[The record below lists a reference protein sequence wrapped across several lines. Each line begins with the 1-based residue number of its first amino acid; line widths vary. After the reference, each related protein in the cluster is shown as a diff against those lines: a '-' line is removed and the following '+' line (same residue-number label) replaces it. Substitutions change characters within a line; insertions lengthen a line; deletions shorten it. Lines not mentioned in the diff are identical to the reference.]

1 MGNNSLSNT
10 EKNLRSIAKRYENV
24 KYSVGL
30 AVLFLMNGASAFS
43 DTNTIQETDRQ
54 KEVAKDNQAG
64 KTVGKEIKA
73 EKKQA
78 SQKLKASWVNM
89 QFGANDMYSNYF
101 AAPKAKVEKTSV
113 VKSEKT
119 VLVAS
124 ADNTA
129 SLPMFAKLLT
139 DIEETTENRTEVLT
153 TIANKEETPTM
164 EEIKASKQ
172 ELRSSV
178 GNLQDKIDTARREN
192 NKEINGL
199 RLELIQLMEQGNQV
213 VKSPWSSWQ
222 FGANYFYEDW
232 GGSYKGRGDK
242 KEKYPF
248 EGVFT
253 RSNDPFER
261 YTSPISSNYSLLPTS
276 TNPYSATTSSRKGLR
291 SSYGIASTTP
301 VYEPIATLELNAG
314 IRPRK
319 VDKQPLNIE
328 PVNITAP
335 SAPDIRVNAST
346 PVAVAPPTVTPPTV
360 TLSIPTPNT
369 KPFNDFSFTN
379 GRYGTYDSGGSP
391 TSALN
396 IIEGPGVTYTLGV
409 NPNNPNID
417 PSNLQAGDLNNRT
430 YKVQGGTVSGGGVA
444 AAIFRINSKKGSLR
458 GQNNEANWNSI
469 MTEDPTNPIVE
480 GFNYGGTSATDRV
493 KFYVAGDIKDDGS
506 NRLGTNNKKG
516 AIALHSV
523 WNGTYH
529 DIEGYLKG
537 RSTMFSIET
546 WHSPKLVFKNIK
558 VDIQGN
564 ENTLFYIYPH
574 SYNGLVNNSVGD
586 YNAFAQRGAFIGEVN
601 ADVKSQKNAIYSV
614 MGLSGGLNITSTGT
628 YKLEGSNNLVYSG
641 LGYSPSFQNFIGNDA
656 AHGYVSD
663 RYKTGMTPVIN
674 LKTAPESYGDGNVI
688 MYFSDLLPD
697 NAAGYSETTVYDGND
712 NNWKKTKIGIFQGE
726 VRASARI
733 GEKLNL
739 DGTATQTAE
748 GNKIQQANGTLING
762 DNKYVENNVGILA
775 QSGQRGALTAGG
787 RTIVPTEDLGAAGF
801 AWVDQDKIHALYVN
815 DIDVTFGKYSKGGLM
830 VVSERGTQ
838 VDVAVTDPTNP
849 HHTDVIKNGS
859 GNPIPGKKD
868 AATIPVKTTPILDY
882 NKASTDYTNDN
893 KIISS
898 AEDANN
904 EAAIGTIIAYAK
916 GSWKDSDTRM
926 GQVTGVDP
934 MSLATRNAF
943 KDAKSEINFGV
954 PVEMSA
960 KFAEIAGIKYNPVAY
975 AAEGGKI
982 TAKDTKAYG
991 FGSVIAYAKNQLDG
1005 TTVKSSG
1012 EIAIDGNI
1020 EAVDAWAAS
1029 DATTTSEKYK
1039 NIGAYADGQGTKVI
1053 ISGNAKINGLG
1064 AFANDGGRVV
1074 ISGNASVLNSGE
1086 STALAAKSGG
1096 NVTFGGGDINVGNNA
1111 TDKSTPFYA
1120 DTNANSK
1127 INFTGL
1133 TKVNMTKGAFLVGQ
1147 PSDYQSAVATTNADG
1162 QITGGTKYNGMSN
1175 VELTVSGDAKIVRN
1189 KDIPHT
1195 ITWAGP
1201 GSLAANV
1208 QADTQISKITAPA
1221 ANYLAYYTNGNYI
1234 INADAQLGNP
1244 TAADSF
1250 DNIKMTRELLT
1261 INAGKKVYSTTGVGL
1276 GMASSAGATSNA
1288 ISGYTNNG
1296 TVEITGGSSTKA
1308 AVNVS
1313 YGTITNNGTVNV
1325 DNGVGLYGTNG
1336 SKIEN
1341 AANGIVNVTSS
1352 GYGIVGM
1359 ATGATAQA
1367 YGRDN
1372 SAAGSAVEIKN
1383 DGLINVAGNNAIGIY
1398 ADDNKGVALNEITI
1412 ANNNKITVAGDK
1424 SVGIALRDSIG
1435 SGDGGVITLT
1445 GTGSSDIVTG
1455 TKGTGIYAENSQVNL
1470 NTNYG
1475 IETKDSG
1482 VGIYLK
1488 KSDLLTNTTF
1498 EYKYSGSTSGRG
1510 IGIVFDKLNATNNTN
1525 LSLVNSTATTGGMVG
1540 IFANGGGTFINNGTI
1555 TGSSTAKEFG
1565 IIGENTIIDNRA
1577 AITFGHATNI
1587 ADPNIALYT
1596 KTNNLITNSSNLTL
1610 GDNSIGIYGYAV
1622 NNSGDITVGDK
1633 GSAIYT
1639 QGGNVNITSGTI
1651 NVGKNEAVGI
1661 YSTGSSQVITNNA
1674 TAMNIDEGSF
1684 GFANVG
1690 TGNTIN
1696 SNVANVNLKDNSIYI
1711 YSKNAGTVNNVTN
1724 LTATGTVGNNYGI
1737 YSAGQV
1743 TNTGNI
1749 NFTSGKGNV
1758 GIYSIDGGRA
1768 VNTATISVGASDTAN
1783 SIYSIG
1789 MAAGFNGDGNPTKAY
1804 TGNVVN
1810 EGTINVT
1817 GKDSIGMYGVGSAT
1831 TVYNGT
1837 SKGSTATINL
1847 SADGTM
1853 GVYLDEGAKGFNY
1866 GTIQTVGAPNKSVGV
1881 VVRKGAEFTN
1891 HGTININSAGGYAFV
1906 KIAGGEIKNYGTFNI
1921 TGGATKEDTP
1931 GMKATGK
1938 KVGGVEIEAK
1948 AGVAVATIKDPAGN
1962 IVTPTL
1968 VTAEQNKINAPV
1980 SQIGM
1985 YIDTL
1990 IPTNPVGGLASIGV
2004 TKADLI
2010 IGSEASQK
2018 TKKKYIQVDK
2028 NLIAPYNTAI
2038 LSNPQV
2044 SDWNIYSGSLT
2055 WMSTATIDVN
2065 NGTINNIYLAKI
2077 PYTTFAGNEPTPVDK
2092 KDTYN
2097 FLDGLEQRYGVEEL
2111 GTRENR
2117 VFQKLNSIG
2126 NNEEI
2131 LFYQAT
2137 DEMMGHQYANVQQRI
2152 QATGDILNKEF
2163 NYLRN
2168 EWSNPSK
2175 DSNKIKTF
2183 GTNGEYKTST
2193 AGVID
2198 YKNNAYGVAY
2208 VHEDETVR
2216 LGESTGWYAGIV
2228 HNTFRFKDIG
2238 NSKEEML
2245 QGKIGIFKSVPFDH
2259 NNSLNWTISG
2269 DIFAGY
2275 NKMNRRFL
2283 VVDEV
2288 FNAKGR
2294 YHTYGLGLKNEISKE
2309 FRLSESFTLK
2319 PYAALDLEYGRMSKI
2334 REKSGEIKLDVKSND
2349 YFSVRPEIGAE
2360 LGFKH
2365 YFDRKT
2371 VKVGV
2376 SVAYENELGRVAN
2389 GKNKAKVAGTDA
2401 DYFNIRGEKED
2412 RRGNVKTDLNIGVDN
2427 QRIGVTANVGYDTK
2441 GNNVRAGVGL
2451 RVIF

>member
-101 AAPKAKVEKTSV
+101 AVPKAKVEKTSV
-113 VKSEKT
+113 VTSEKT

-1661 YSTGSSQVITNNA
+1661 YSAGNSQVITNNA

-1891 HGTININSAGGYAFV
+1891 KGTININSAGGYAFV

-1921 TGGATKEDTP
+1921 SGGATKEDTP

-1968 VTAEQNKINAPV
+1968 VTAEQNKINAPI

-1990 IPTNPVGGLASIGV
+1990 IPTNPVGGLSSIGV

-2018 TKKKYIQVDK
+2018 TDKKYIQVDK
-2028 NLIAPYNTAI
+2028 NLIAPYNAAI
-2038 LSNPQV
+2038 LSNPQIT
-2044 SDWNIYSGSLT
+2044 DWNIYSGSLT

-2077 PYTTFAGNEPTPVDK
+2077 PYTAFAGNEPTPVDK

-2097 FLDGLEQRYGVEEL
+2097 FLDGLEQRYGVEAL
-2111 GTRENR
+2111 GTRENK

-2228 HNTFRFKDIG
+2228 HNTFKFKDIG

-2245 QGKIGIFKSVPFDH
+2245 QGKLGIFKSVPFDY

-2288 FNAKGR
+2288 FSAKGR
-2294 YHTYGLGLKNEISKE
+2294 YRTYGIGLKNEISKE

-2319 PYAALDLEYGRMSKI
+2319 PYVALGLEYGRMSKI

-2389 GKNKAKVAGTDA
+2389 GKNKAKVAGTNA
-2401 DYFNIRGEKED
+2401 DYFNIRGEKDD
-2412 RRGNVKTDLNIGVDN
+2412 RAGNVKVDLNIGWDN
-2427 QRIGVTANVGYDTK
+2427 QRFGVTANVGYDTK
-2441 GNNVRAGVGL
+2441 GENVRGGVGF

>member
-1 MGNNSLSNT
+1 MRKNNLYDV

-30 AVLFLMNGASAFS
+30 AVLFLMKGANAFS
-43 DTNTIQETDRQ
+43 DNNIIQEVEKQ
-54 KEVAKDNQAG
+54 KEVITGDQAIKSTNKIAK
-64 KTVGKEIKA
+64 KEEQKVTNA
-73 EKKQA
+73 KQG
-78 SQKLKASWVNM
+78 LKASWTNM
-89 QFGANDMYSNYF
+89 QFGANDLYSNYF
-101 AAPKAKVEKTSV
+101 VAPKAKVEKASV
-113 VKSEKT
+113 VKNEKT

-124 ADNTA
+124 ADNST
-129 SLPMFAKLLT
+129 SLPMFAKLMS
-139 DIEETTENRTEVLT
+139 DIEETKDT
-153 TIANKEETPTM
+153 TTNTPTM
-164 EEIKASKQ
+164 EEIKTSK
-172 ELRSSV
+172 ENLRNSV
-178 GNLQDKIDTARREN
+178 GNLQDKIDVARREN

-213 VKSPWSSWQ
+213 VKSPWASWQ
-222 FGANYFYEDW
+222 FGANYFYDDW
-232 GGSYKGRGDK
+232 GSAYKGRGDK

-253 RSNDPFER
+253 RSTNPFER
-261 YTSPISSNYSLLPTS
+261 YLSPISSNYGSISTS
-276 TNPYSATTSSRKGLR
+276 TNPYSATTSARKGLR

-319 VDKQPLNIE
+319 VDKQPLNINLG
-328 PVNITAP
+328 NITAP
-335 SAPDIRVNAST
+335 SAPNVSVNANT
-346 PVAVAPPTVTPPTV
+346 PVAVTPPIVTPPTV

-396 IIEGPGVTYTLGV
+396 IIEGSGRVYTLGV

-417 PSNLQAGDLNNRT
+417 PSNLQAGDLNNKA
-430 YKVQGGTVSGGGVA
+430 YKVESGTVVGGNTA
-444 AAIFRINSKKGSLR
+444 AAIFRISSKRGSLR

-601 ADVKSQKNAIYSV
+601 ADIKSQKNAIYSV

-641 LGYSPSFQNFIGNDA
+641 LGYSPSFQNFIGNNA
-656 AHGYVSD
+656 AHGFVSD

-697 NAAGYSETTVYDGND
+697 NAAGYTETTVYDGND

-733 GEKLNL
+733 GEKLNI
-739 DGTATQTAE
+739 DGTATQTTE

-787 RTIVPTEDLGAAGF
+787 RTIVPTEDLGAASF
-801 AWVDQDKIHALYVN
+801 TWVDQDKIHALYVN

-838 VDVAVTDPTNP
+838 VDVAVTDPANP
-849 HHTDVIKNGS
+849 HHTDVVKDGS
-859 GNPIPGKKD
+859 GNPIGNKKD
-868 AATIPVKTTPILDY
+868 AATIPVKTTPVLDY

-893 KIISS
+893 KILSS
-898 AEDANN
+898 TVDSKN

-934 MSLATRNAF
+934 MSVTTRNAF

-960 KFAEIAGIKYNPVAY
+960 KYAEIAGKKYNPVAY
-975 AAEGGKI
+975 VAEGGKV

-991 FGSVIAYAKNQLDG
+991 YGSVIAYAKNQIVG
-1005 TTVKSSG
+1005 GAVKSSG
-1012 EIAIDGNI
+1012 EIAISGNI

-1029 DATTTSEKYK
+1029 DANTTKEKYK
-1039 NIGAYADGQGTKVI
+1039 NIGAFADGQGTKI
-1053 ISGNAKINGLG
+1053 IVSGNAKINGLG

-1074 ISGNASVLNSGE
+1074 ISGTNSVLNSGE
-1086 STALAAKSGG
+1086 STALAAKAGG
-1096 NVTFGGGDINVGNNA
+1096 NITFAGGDINVGSNA
-1111 TDKSTPFYA
+1111 IANSTPFYA

-1127 INFTGL
+1127 INFTGP
-1133 TKVNMTKGAFLVGQ
+1133 TKINMTKGTFLVGNAT
-1147 PSDYQSAVATTNADG
+1147 DYQAAVATTNADG

-1175 VELTVSGDAKIVRN
+1175 VELTASGSAKIVRN
-1189 KDIPHT
+1189 KDVPHT
-1195 ITWAGP
+1195 ITWTGP
-1201 GSLAANV
+1201 GSLAANIKI
-1208 QADTQISKITAPA
+1208 DTHISKITAPA
-1221 ANYLAYYTNGNYI
+1221 ANYLAYYSNGNYI
-1234 INADAQLGNP
+1234 INANAQLGNL

-1261 INAGKKVYSTTGVGL
+1261 INAGKKIYSTTGVGL

-1288 ISGYTNNG
+1288 VSGYINNG
-1296 TVEITGGSSTKA
+1296 TIDISGGSSRKT

-1313 YGTITNNGTVNV
+1313 YGTITNNGTVKV
-1325 DNGVGLYGTNG
+1325 DKGVGLYGTNG

-1341 AANGIVNVTSS
+1341 KASGIVNVTNS

-1359 ATGATAQA
+1359 ATGATTQT
-1367 YGRDN
+1367 YGRDKL
-1372 SAAGSAVEIKN
+1372 ATGSAVEIKN
-1383 DGLINVAGNNAIGIY
+1383 DGLINVAGAQAIGIY

-1412 ANNNKITVAGDK
+1412 ANNNKITVAGNK
-1424 SVGIALRDSIG
+1424 SVGIALRDSKNSG
-1435 SGDGGVITLT
+1435 SGGILTLT

-1455 TKGTGIYAENSQVNL
+1455 TNGTGVYTENSQVNL

-1475 IETKDSG
+1475 IETKDGG
-1482 VGIYLK
+1482 VGLYLK
-1488 KSDLLTNTTF
+1488 NSDLLTNTTL
-1498 EYKYSGSTSGRG
+1498 EYKYSGSTNGRG
-1510 IGIVFDKLNATNNTN
+1510 IGIVYDKANATNNTKIN
-1525 LSLVNSTATTGGMVG
+1525 LVNSTSTTGGMVG
-1540 IFANGGGTFINNGTI
+1540 IFANGGGTFTNNGTI
-1555 TGSSTAKEFG
+1555 NGTSAAKEFG
-1565 IIGENTIIDNRA
+1565 IIGENTNIDNKA
-1577 AITFGHATNI
+1577 AITLGNASNMLN
-1587 ADPNIALYT
+1587 PNIALYT
-1596 KTNNLITNSSNLTL
+1596 KTNNLITNSSNLTV
-1610 GDNSIGIYGYAV
+1610 GKNSIGIYGYGV

-1639 QGGNVNITSGTI
+1639 QGGNVNVTSGTI

-1661 YSTGSSQVITNNA
+1661 YSAGKSQVITNNA
-1674 TAMNIDEGSF
+1674 TAMNIGEGSF

-1690 TGNTIN
+1690 VGNTIN

-1711 YSKNAGTVNNVTN
+1711 YSKNAGTVNNATN
-1724 LTATGTVGNNYGI
+1724 LTATGTIGNNYGI

-1743 TNTGNI
+1743 NNTGNI

-1758 GIYSIDGGRA
+1758 GIYSINGGRA
-1768 VNTATISVGASDTAN
+1768 VNTATISVGASDSGN
-1783 SIYSIG
+1783 SVYSIG
-1789 MAAGFNGDGNPTKAY
+1789 MAAGYVGDASTPAY
-1804 TGNVVN
+1804 TGNIVN

-1831 TVYNGT
+1831 TVYNGA

-1847 SADGTM
+1847 SADGAM

-1866 GTIQTVGAPNKSVGV
+1866 GTIQTVGAPKKAVGV

-1891 HGTININSAGGYAFV
+1891 KGTININSAGGYAFV
-1906 KIAGGEIKNYGTFNI
+1906 KIAGGVIKNYGTFNV
-1921 TGGATKEDTP
+1921 TGGATKEHIP
-1931 GMKATGK
+1931 GMSDTTK
-1938 KVGGVEIEAK
+1938 KVGGVEIK
-1948 AGVAVATIKDPAGN
+1948 VDNKVSPATVTVTDPAGN

-1990 IPTNPVGGLASIGV
+1990 SPTNPVGGLSSIGV

-2010 IGSEASQK
+2010 VGNEASQK
-2018 TKKKYIQVDK
+2018 TDKKYIQVDK
-2028 NLIAPYNTAI
+2028 NLIAPYNRAI
-2038 LSNPQV
+2038 LSNPQIT
-2044 SDWNIYSGSLT
+2044 DWNIYSGSLT

-2077 PYTTFAGNEPTPVDK
+2077 PYTTFAGNEASPVDK

-2097 FLDGLEQRYGVEEL
+2097 FLDGLEQRYGVEKI
-2111 GTRENR
+2111 GTRENK

-2131 LFYQAT
+2131 LFHQAT
-2137 DEMMGHQYANVQQRI
+2137 DEMMGHQYANIQQRI
-2152 QATGDILNKEF
+2152 VATGNILDKEF
-2163 NYLRN
+2163 KYLRSS
-2168 EWSNPSK
+2168 WSNPSK

-2183 GTNGEYKTST
+2183 GARGEYKTNT

-2216 LGESTGWYAGIV
+2216 LGESTGWYTGIV

-2238 NSKEEML
+2238 NSKEEQL
-2245 QGKIGIFKSVPFDH
+2245 QGKLGIFKSVPFDH
-2259 NNSLNWTISG
+2259 NNGLNWTISG
-2269 DIFAGY
+2269 DVFAGY
-2275 NKMNRRFL
+2275 NKMNRKFL

-2288 FNAKGR
+2288 FNAKGK
-2294 YHTYGLGLKNEISKE
+2294 YHTYGLALKNELSSE
-2309 FRLSESFTLK
+2309 FRLSEGFSIK
-2319 PYAALDLEYGRMSKI
+2319 PYVAIGLEYGRVSKV
-2334 REKSGEIKLDVKSND
+2334 REKSGEMKLEVKSND
-2349 YFSVRPEIGAE
+2349 YFSIRPEIGAE

-2365 YFDRKT
+2365 HFDRKT
-2371 VKVGV
+2371 VRVGV
-2376 SVAYENELGRVAN
+2376 SVAYENELGKVAN
-2389 GKNKAKVAGTDA
+2389 GKNKARVAGTDA
-2401 DYFNIRGEKED
+2401 NWFNIRGEKED
-2412 RRGNVKTDLNIGVDN
+2412 RLGNIKSDLNIGVDN

-2441 GNNVRAGVGL
+2441 GHNVRAGIGL

>member
-1 MGNNSLSNT
+1 MRKNNLYDV

-30 AVLFLMNGASAFS
+30 AVLFLMKGANAFS
-43 DTNTIQETDRQ
+43 DNNIIQEVEKQ
-54 KEVAKDNQAG
+54 KEVITGDQA
-64 KTVGKEIKA
+64 IKA
-73 EKKQA
+73 TNKIAKKEE
-78 SQKLKASWVNM
+78 QKVTNVKQGLKASWTSM
-89 QFGANDMYSNYF
+89 QFGANDLYSNF
-101 AAPKAKVEKTSV
+101 FVAPKTKVDKTSV
-113 VKSEKT
+113 VKNEKT

-124 ADNTA
+124 ADNST
-129 SLPMFAKLLT
+129 SLPMFAKLMS
-139 DIEETTENRTEVLT
+139 DIEETKDT
-153 TIANKEETPTM
+153 TTNTPTM
-164 EEIKASKQ
+164 EEIKTSK
-172 ELRSSV
+172 ENLRNSV
-178 GNLQDKIDTARREN
+178 GNLQDKIDVARREN
-192 NKEINGL
+192 LKEINGL

-213 VKSPWSSWQ
+213 VKSPWASWQ
-222 FGANYFYEDW
+222 FGANYFYDDW
-232 GGSYKGRGDK
+232 GSAYKGRGDK

-253 RSNDPFER
+253 RSTNPFER
-261 YTSPISSNYSLLPTS
+261 YLSPISSNYGSISTS
-276 TNPYSATTSSRKGLR
+276 TNPYSATTSARKGLR

-319 VDKQPLNIE
+319 VDKQPLKIDLGD
-328 PVNITAP
+328 ITAP
-335 SAPDIRVNAST
+335 SAPKVNVSAST
-346 PVAVAPPTVTPPTV
+346 PVAVVPPTVTPPTV

-369 KPFNDFSFTN
+369 KPFNDFSFSN
-379 GRYGTYDSGGSP
+379 GRYGTYDTHES
-391 TSALN
+391 TTAILN
-396 IIEGPGVTYTLGV
+396 KIEDPGTVYTLGV
-409 NPNNPNID
+409 NPNKLNID
-417 PSNLQAGDLNNRT
+417 PNNLQSGDLNSRT

-444 AAIFRINSKKGSLR
+444 AAIFRINNKRGSLR
-458 GQNNEANWNSI
+458 NEDKEANWNSG
-469 MTEDPTNPIVE
+469 MSEDPTNPEVK
-480 GFNYGGTSATDRV
+480 GFTYGGTSATDRV

-506 NRLGTNNKKG
+506 NSLGTNHKKG

-546 WHSPKLVFKNIK
+546 WHSPKLVFKNVS

-574 SYNGLVNNSVGD
+574 SYNGLVNNSIGD

-628 YKLEGSNNLVYSG
+628 YRLEGSNNLVYSG
-641 LGYSPSFQNFIGNDA
+641 LGYSPSFQNFIGNDS
-656 AHGYVSD
+656 AHGFVSD

-697 NAAGYSETTVYDGND
+697 NAAGYTETTVYEGND

-733 GEKLNL
+733 GEKLNIA
-739 DGTATQTAE
+739 GTATQTVE
-748 GNKIQQANGTLING
+748 GNKIQQANGTLVDGN
-762 DNKYVENNVGILA
+762 NKYVENNVGILA
-775 QSGQRGALTAGG
+775 QSGQRGALTVGG
-787 RTIVPTEDLGAAGF
+787 RTIVPTEDLGAAGY

-849 HHTDVIKNGS
+849 HHTDVVKDGS
-859 GNPIPGKKD
+859 GNPIRNKKD
-868 AATIPVKTTPILDY
+868 AATIPVRTTPILDY

-898 AEDANN
+898 AKDANN

-926 GQVTGVDP
+926 GQVTGVNP
-934 MSLATRNAF
+934 MSSATRNAF

-991 FGSVIAYAKNQLDG
+991 YGSVIAYAKNQIVAG
-1005 TTVKSSG
+1005 TVKSSG
-1012 EIAIDGNI
+1012 EIAIGGNI

-1029 DATTTSEKYK
+1029 DANTNKEKYK

-1053 ISGNAKINGLG
+1053 VTGNAKINGLG

-1074 ISGNASVLNSGE
+1074 ISGNNSVLNVGE

-1096 NVTFGGGDINVGNNA
+1096 NVTFGGGDINVGSNA
-1111 TDKSTPFYA
+1111 KDSSTPFYA

-1127 INFTGL
+1127 INFTAP
-1133 TKVNMTKGAFLVGQ
+1133 TKINMTKGTFLVG
-1147 PSDYQSAVATTNADG
+1147 DTTNYQAAAATTKADG
-1162 QITGGTKYNGMSN
+1162 QITGGTKYNGMNN
-1175 VELTVSGDAKIVRN
+1175 VQLTVSGAAKIVRN
-1189 KDIPHT
+1189 KDVPHT
-1195 ITWAGP
+1195 ITWTGP

-1288 ISGYTNNG
+1288 VSGYINNG
-1296 TVEITGGSSTKA
+1296 TVDISGGSSTKA

-1313 YGTITNNGTVNV
+1313 YGTITNNGTVKV
-1325 DNGVGLYGTNG
+1325 DKGVGLYGTNG

-1341 AANGIVNVTSS
+1341 KASGIVNVTNS

-1359 ATGATAQA
+1359 ATGATTQT
-1367 YGRDN
+1367 YGRDKL
-1372 SAAGSAVEIKN
+1372 ATGSAVEIKN
-1383 DGLINVAGNNAIGIY
+1383 DGLINVAGAQAIGIY

-1412 ANNNKITVAGDK
+1412 ANNNKITVAGNK
-1424 SVGIALRDSIG
+1424 SVGIALRDSKNSG
-1435 SGDGGVITLT
+1435 SGGILTLT

-1455 TKGTGIYAENSQVNL
+1455 TNGTGVYTENSQVNL

-1475 IETKDSG
+1475 IETKDGG
-1482 VGIYLK
+1482 VGLYLK
-1488 KSDLLTNTTF
+1488 NSDILTNTTF
-1498 EYKYSGSTSGRG
+1498 EYKYSGSTNGRG
-1510 IGIVFDKLNATNNTN
+1510 IGIVYDKANATNNTKIN
-1525 LSLVNSTATTGGMVG
+1525 LVNSTSTTGGMVG
-1540 IFANGGGTFINNGTI
+1540 IFANGGGTFTNNGTI
-1555 TGSSTAKEFG
+1555 NGTSAAKEFG
-1565 IIGENTIIDNRA
+1565 IIGENTNIDNKA
-1577 AITFGHATNI
+1577 AITLGNASNMLN
-1587 ADPNIALYT
+1587 PNIALYT
-1596 KTNNLITNSSNLTL
+1596 KTNNLITNSSNLTV
-1610 GDNSIGIYGYAV
+1610 GKNSIGIYGYGV

-1661 YSTGSSQVITNNA
+1661 YSAGNSQVITNNA

-1711 YSKNAGTVNNVTN
+1711 YSKNAGTVNNATN
-1724 LTATGTVGNNYGI
+1724 LTATGTIGNNYGI

-1743 TNTGNI
+1743 NNTGNI

-1758 GIYSIDGGRA
+1758 GIYSINGGRA
-1768 VNTATISVGASDTAN
+1768 VNTATISVGASDSGN
-1783 SIYSIG
+1783 SVYSIG
-1789 MAAGFNGDGNPTKAY
+1789 MAAGYVGDASTPAY
-1804 TGNVVN
+1804 TGNIVN

-1831 TVYNGT
+1831 TVYNGA

-1847 SADGTM
+1847 SADGAM

-1866 GTIQTVGAPNKSVGV
+1866 GTIQTVGAPKKAVGV

-1891 HGTININSAGGYAFV
+1891 KGTININSAGGYAFV
-1906 KIAGGEIKNYGTFNI
+1906 KIAGGVIKNYGTFNVS
-1921 TGGATKEDTP
+1921 GGATKEHIP
-1931 GMKATGK
+1931 GMSDTTK
-1938 KVGGVEIEAK
+1938 KVGGVEIK
-1948 AGVAVATIKDPAGN
+1948 VDNKVSPATVTVTDPAGN

-1990 IPTNPVGGLASIGV
+1990 SPTNPVGGLSSIGV

-2018 TKKKYIQVDK
+2018 TDKKYIQVDK
-2028 NLIAPYNTAI
+2028 NLIAPYNRAI
-2038 LSNPQV
+2038 LSNPQIT
-2044 SDWNIYSGSLT
+2044 DWNIYSGSLT

-2077 PYTTFAGNEPTPVDK
+2077 PYTTFAGNEASPVDK

-2097 FLDGLEQRYGVEEL
+2097 FLDGLEQRYGVEKI
-2111 GTRENR
+2111 GTRENK

-2126 NNEEI
+2126 NNEKI
-2131 LFYQAT
+2131 LLFQAT
-2137 DEMMGHQYANVQQRI
+2137 DEMMGHQYANTQQRI
-2152 QATGDILNKEF
+2152 VATGDILDKEF
-2163 NYLRN
+2163 KYLRN

-2183 GTNGEYKTST
+2183 GARGEYKTNT

-2216 LGESTGWYAGIV
+2216 LGESTGWYTGIV
-2228 HNTFRFKDIG
+2228 HNTFKFKDIG
-2238 NSKEEML
+2238 NSKEEQL
-2245 QGKIGIFKSVPFDH
+2245 QGKLGIFKSIPFDH
-2259 NNSLNWTISG
+2259 NNGLNWTISG

-2275 NKMNRRFL
+2275 NKMNRKFL

-2294 YHTYGLGLKNEISKE
+2294 YHTYGLGLKSQLNSE
-2309 FRLSESFTLK
+2309 FRLSEDFTLK
-2319 PYAALDLEYGRMSKI
+2319 PYAALGLEYGRVSKV
-2334 REKSGEIKLDVKSND
+2334 REKSGEIKLEVKSND
-2349 YFSVRPEIGAE
+2349 YFSIKPEIGAE

-2365 YFDRKT
+2365 HFDRKT
-2371 VKVGV
+2371 VRVGV
-2376 SVAYENELGRVAN
+2376 SVAYENELGKVAN
-2389 GKNKAKVAGTDA
+2389 GKNKARVAGTDA
-2401 DYFNIRGEKED
+2401 NWFNIRGEKED
-2412 RRGNVKTDLNIGVDN
+2412 RLGNIKSDLNIGVDN

-2441 GNNVRAGVGL
+2441 GHNVRAGIGL

>member
-1 MGNNSLSNT
+1 MRKNNLYDV

-30 AVLFLMNGASAFS
+30 AVLFLMKGANAFS
-43 DTNTIQETDRQ
+43 DNNIIQEVEKQ
-54 KEVAKDNQAG
+54 KEVITGDQAIKSTNKIAK
-64 KTVGKEIKA
+64 KEEQKVTNA
-73 EKKQA
+73 KQG
-78 SQKLKASWVNM
+78 LKASWTNM
-89 QFGANDMYSNYF
+89 QFGANDLYSNYF
-101 AAPKAKVEKTSV
+101 VAPKAKVEKASV
-113 VKSEKT
+113 VKNEKT

-124 ADNTA
+124 ADNST
-129 SLPMFAKLLT
+129 SLPMFAKLMS
-139 DIEETTENRTEVLT
+139 DIEETKDT
-153 TIANKEETPTM
+153 TTNTPTM
-164 EEIKASKQ
+164 EEIKTSK
-172 ELRSSV
+172 ENLRNSV
-178 GNLQDKIDTARREN
+178 GNLQDKIDVARREN

-213 VKSPWSSWQ
+213 VKSPWASWQ
-222 FGANYFYEDW
+222 FGANYFYDDW
-232 GGSYKGRGDK
+232 GSAYKGRGDK

-253 RSNDPFER
+253 RSTNPFER
-261 YTSPISSNYSLLPTS
+261 YLSPISSNYGSISTS
-276 TNPYSATTSSRKGLR
+276 TNPYSATTSSRKGLG

-319 VDKQPLNIE
+319 VDKQPLNINLG
-328 PVNITAP
+328 NITAP
-335 SAPDIRVNAST
+335 SAPNVSVNANT
-346 PVAVAPPTVTPPTV
+346 PVAVTPPTVTPPTV

-396 IIEGPGVTYTLGV
+396 IIEGSGRVYTLGV

-417 PSNLQAGDLNNRT
+417 PSNLQAGDLNNKA
-430 YKVQGGTVSGGGVA
+430 YKVESGTVVGGNTA
-444 AAIFRINSKKGSLR
+444 AAIFRISSKRGSLR

-601 ADVKSQKNAIYSV
+601 ADIKSQKNAIYSV

-641 LGYSPSFQNFIGNDA
+641 LGYSPSFQNFIGNNA
-656 AHGYVSD
+656 AHGFVSD

-697 NAAGYSETTVYDGND
+697 NAAGYTETTVYDGND

-733 GEKLNL
+733 GEKLNI
-739 DGTATQTAE
+739 DGTATQTTE

-787 RTIVPTEDLGAAGF
+787 RTIVPTEDLGAASF
-801 AWVDQDKIHALYVN
+801 TWVDQDKIHALYVN

-838 VDVAVTDPTNP
+838 VDVAVTDPANP
-849 HHTDVIKNGS
+849 HHTDVVKDGS
-859 GNPIPGKKD
+859 GNPIGNKKD
-868 AATIPVKTTPILDY
+868 AATIPVKTTPVLDY

-893 KIISS
+893 KILSS
-898 AEDANN
+898 TVDSKN

-934 MSLATRNAF
+934 MSVTTRNAF

-960 KFAEIAGIKYNPVAY
+960 KYAEIAGKKYNPVAY
-975 AAEGGKI
+975 VAEGGKV

-991 FGSVIAYAKNQLDG
+991 YGSVIAYAKNQIVG
-1005 TTVKSSG
+1005 GAVKSSG
-1012 EIAIDGNI
+1012 EIAISGNI

-1029 DATTTSEKYK
+1029 DANTTKEKYK
-1039 NIGAYADGQGTKVI
+1039 NIGAYADGQGTKI
-1053 ISGNAKINGLG
+1053 IVSGNAKINGLG

-1074 ISGNASVLNSGE
+1074 ISGTNSVLNSGE
-1086 STALAAKSGG
+1086 STALAAKAGG
-1096 NVTFGGGDINVGNNA
+1096 NITFAGGDINVGSNA
-1111 TDKSTPFYA
+1111 SANSTPFYA

-1127 INFTGL
+1127 INFTGP
-1133 TKVNMTKGAFLVGQ
+1133 TKINMTKGTFLVGNAT
-1147 PSDYQSAVATTNADG
+1147 DYQAAAATTNADG

-1175 VELTVSGDAKIVRN
+1175 VELTASGSARIVRN
-1189 KDIPHT
+1189 KDVPHT
-1195 ITWAGP
+1195 ITWTGP
-1201 GSLAANV
+1201 GSLAANIKT
-1208 QADTQISKITAPA
+1208 DTHISKITAPA
-1221 ANYLAYYTNGNYI
+1221 ANYLAYYSNGNYI
-1234 INADAQLGNP
+1234 INANAQLGNL

-1261 INAGKKVYSTTGVGL
+1261 INAGKKIYSTTGVGL

-1288 ISGYTNNG
+1288 VSGYINNG
-1296 TVEITGGSSTKA
+1296 TIDISGGSSTKT

-1313 YGTITNNGTVNV
+1313 YGTITNNGTVKV
-1325 DNGVGLYGTNG
+1325 DKGVGLYGTNG

-1341 AANGIVNVTSS
+1341 KASGIVNVTNS

-1359 ATGATAQA
+1359 ATGATTQT
-1367 YGRDN
+1367 YGRDKL
-1372 SAAGSAVEIKN
+1372 ATGSAVEIKN
-1383 DGLINVAGNNAIGIY
+1383 DGLINVAGAQAIGIY

-1412 ANNNKITVAGDK
+1412 ANNNKITVAGNK
-1424 SVGIALRDSIG
+1424 SVGIALRDSKNSG
-1435 SGDGGVITLT
+1435 SGGILTLT

-1455 TKGTGIYAENSQVNL
+1455 TNGTGVYTENSQVNL

-1475 IETKDSG
+1475 IETKDGG
-1482 VGIYLK
+1482 VGLYLK
-1488 KSDLLTNTTF
+1488 NSDILTNTTL
-1498 EYKYSGSTSGRG
+1498 EYKYSGSTNGRG
-1510 IGIVFDKLNATNNTN
+1510 IGIVYDKANATNNTKIN
-1525 LSLVNSTATTGGMVG
+1525 LVNSTSTTGGMVG
-1540 IFANGGGTFINNGTI
+1540 IFANGGGTFTNNGTI
-1555 TGSSTAKEFG
+1555 NGTSVGKEFG
-1565 IIGENTIIDNRA
+1565 IIGENTNIDNKA
-1577 AITFGHATNI
+1577 AITLGNASNMLN
-1587 ADPNIALYT
+1587 PNIALYT
-1596 KTNNLITNSSNLTL
+1596 KTNNLITNSPNLTV
-1610 GDNSIGIYGYAV
+1610 GKNSIGIYGYGV

-1639 QGGNVNITSGTI
+1639 QGGNVNVTSGTI

-1661 YSTGSSQVITNNA
+1661 YSAGKSQVITNNA
-1674 TAMNIDEGSF
+1674 TAMNIGEGSF

-1690 TGNTIN
+1690 VGNTIN
-1696 SNVANVNLKDNSIYI
+1696 SNIPNVNLKDNSIYI
-1711 YSKNAGTVNNVTN
+1711 YSQKNGTVNNATN
-1724 LTATGTVGNNYGI
+1724 LTATGTIGNNYGI

-1743 TNTGNI
+1743 NNTGNI

-1758 GIYSIDGGRA
+1758 GIYSINGGRA
-1768 VNTATISVGASDTAN
+1768 VNTATISVGASDPSN
-1783 SIYSIG
+1783 SVYSIG
-1789 MAAGFNGDGNPTKAY
+1789 MAAGYVGDASTPAY
-1804 TGNVVN
+1804 TGNIVN

-1817 GKDSIGMYGVGSAT
+1817 GKDSIGMYGVGSTT
-1831 TVYNGT
+1831 TVYNGA

-1847 SADGTM
+1847 SADGAM

-1866 GTIQTVGAPNKSVGV
+1866 GTIQTVGAPKKAVGV

-1891 HGTININSAGGYAFV
+1891 KGTININSAGGYAFV
-1906 KIAGGEIKNYGTFNI
+1906 KIAGGVIKNYGTFNVS
-1921 TGGATKEDTP
+1921 GGATKEHLP
-1931 GMKATGK
+1931 GMSDTTK
-1938 KVGGVEIEAK
+1938 KVGGVSIEAK
-1948 AGVAVATIKDPAGN
+1948 PGVLTATIKDPAGN

-1968 VTAEQNKINAPV
+1968 VTAEQNKINTPV

-1990 IPTNPVGGLASIGV
+1990 RATNPIGGLSSIGV

-2010 IGSEASQK
+2010 VGNEASQK
-2018 TKKKYIQVDK
+2018 TDKKYIQVDK
-2028 NLIAPYNTAI
+2028 NLIAPYNRAI
-2038 LSNPQV
+2038 LSNPQIT
-2044 SDWNIYSGSLT
+2044 DWNIYSGSLT

-2077 PYTTFAGNEPTPVDK
+2077 PYTTFAGNEASPVDK

-2097 FLDGLEQRYGVEEL
+2097 FLDGLEQRYGVEKI
-2111 GTRENR
+2111 GTRENK

-2126 NNEEI
+2126 NNEKI
-2131 LFYQAT
+2131 LLFQAT
-2137 DEMMGHQYANVQQRI
+2137 DEMMGHQYANTQQRI
-2152 QATGDILNKEF
+2152 VATGDILDKEF
-2163 NYLRN
+2163 KYLRN

-2183 GTNGEYKTST
+2183 GARGEYKTNT

-2208 VHEDETVR
+2208 VHEDETVK
-2216 LGESTGWYAGIV
+2216 LGESTGWYTGIV
-2228 HNTFRFKDIG
+2228 HNTFKFKDIG
-2238 NSKEEML
+2238 NSKEEQL
-2245 QGKIGIFKSVPFDH
+2245 QGKLGIFKSIPFDH
-2259 NNSLNWTISG
+2259 NNGLNWTISG

-2275 NKMNRRFL
+2275 NKMNRKFL

-2294 YHTYGLGLKNEISKE
+2294 YHTYGLGLKSQLNSE

-2319 PYAALDLEYGRMSKI
+2319 PYVALGLEYGRVSKV
-2334 REKSGEIKLDVKSND
+2334 REKSGEIKLEVKSND
-2349 YFSVRPEIGAE
+2349 YFSIKPEIGAE

-2365 YFDRKT
+2365 HFDRKT
-2371 VKVGV
+2371 VRVGV
-2376 SVAYENELGRVAN
+2376 SVAYENELGKVAN
-2389 GKNKAKVAGTDA
+2389 GKNKARVAGTDA
-2401 DYFNIRGEKED
+2401 NWFNIRGEKED
-2412 RRGNVKTDLNIGVDN
+2412 RLGNIKSDLNIGVDN

-2441 GNNVRAGVGL
+2441 GHNVRAGIGL

>member
-1 MGNNSLSNT
+1 MAKNNLYAM
-10 EKNLRSIAKRYENV
+10 EQNLRSIAKKYKTV
-24 KYSVGL
+24 KYSIGL
-30 AVLFLMNGASAFS
+30 VILFLMMGLNAFS
-43 DTNTIQETDRQ
+43 QD
-54 KEVAKDNQAG
+54 V
-64 KTVGKEIKA
+64 
-73 EKKQA
+73 
-78 SQKLKASWVNM
+78 M
-89 QFGANDMYSNYF
+89 
-101 AAPKAKVEKTSV
+101 
-113 VKSEKT
+113 
-119 VLVAS
+119 
-124 ADNTA
+124 
-129 SLPMFAKLLT
+129 
-139 DIEETTENRTEVLT
+139 TTEE
-153 TIANKEETPTM
+153 IAASRETL
-164 EEIKASKQ
+164 KN
-172 ELRSSV
+172 SV
-178 GNLQDKIDTARREN
+178 GNLQGKINTARREN
-192 NKEINGL
+192 QKEINGL

-213 VKSPWSSWQ
+213 VKSPWASWQ
-222 FGANYFYEDW
+222 FGANYMYDNW
-232 GGSYKGRGDK
+232 GSTYKGRGDK
-242 KEKYPF
+242 SKKYPF

-253 RSNDPFER
+253 RSDDPFER
-261 YTSPISSNYSLLPTS
+261 YISPISPNYGAISTS
-276 TNPYSATTSSRKGLR
+276 TNPYSATTSSRKGLG

-319 VDKQPLNIE
+319 VDKQPLNIDLG
-328 PVNITAP
+328 NISAP
-335 SAPDIRVNAST
+335 SAPNVSVNAST
-346 PVAVAPPTVTPPTV
+346 PAAVEPPTVIPPTV
-360 TLSIPTPNT
+360 TLNIPTPNT
-369 KPFNDFSFTN
+369 KPFNDFSFTQ
-379 GRYGTYDSGGSP
+379 GRYADYQSTKNDETDGNVY
-391 TSALN
+391 
-396 IIEGPGVTYTLGV
+396 YTIGV
-409 NPNNPNID
+409 NPNNPNINPD
-417 PSNLQAGDLNNRT
+417 NVTTANRANFLNTNIYKVTNNTPSAGVAGAAILRLNN
-430 YKVQGGTVSGGGVA
+430 KA
-444 AAIFRINSKKGSLR
+444 GSLR
-458 GQNNEANWNSI
+458 NTDTEANWNSDI
-469 MTEDPTNPIVE
+469 TEGDENGNGAIVH
-480 GFNYGGTSATDRV
+480 GVTYGGKSATERV
-493 KFYVAGDIKDDGS
+493 KFYAAGDILND
-506 NRLGTNNKKG
+506 GTNKIGTAPARQG
-516 AIALHSV
+516 AIAIHSV
-523 WNGTYH
+523 WNATLH

-537 RSTMFSIET
+537 RAAMFSIET
-546 WHSPKLVFKNIK
+546 WHSPKLIFKNIK
-558 VDIQGN
+558 IDIQGN
-564 ENTLFYIYPH
+564 ENTLFYIYPT
-574 SYNGLVNNSVGD
+574 SYRGVVKKDTTND
-586 YNAFAQRGAFIGEVN
+586 YNSFAQRGAFIGQVN
-601 ADVKSQKNAIYSV
+601 ADIKSQKNAIYSI
-614 MGLSGGLNITSTGT
+614 MGISGSFNMTSTGT

-641 LGYSPSFQNFIGNDA
+641 LGYSPNFQNFIGNDA
-656 AHGYVSD
+656 AHGHVSD

-688 MYFSDLLPD
+688 MYFSDLIRD
-697 NAAGYSETTVYDGND
+697 NEGEYSQTNVYSNLSAASAEYR
-712 NNWKKTKIGIFQGE
+712 NWRKSKIGIFQGE

-733 GEKLNL
+733 GEKLDL
-739 DGTATQTAE
+739 DGAATQTAV
-748 GNKIQQANGTLING
+748 GNKIQQADGTLIDG

-787 RTIVPTEDLGAAGF
+787 RTIVPTEDLGATGF
-801 AWVDQDKIHALYVN
+801 PWVDQDKIHALYVN

-838 VDVAVTDPTNP
+838 VDVAVTDPANP
-849 HHTDVIKNGS
+849 HHTDVVKNGS
-859 GNPIPGKKD
+859 GAAITGKKD
-868 AATIPVKTTPILDY
+868 AATIPIRTTPILDY
-882 NKASTDYTNDN
+882 NKASTDYTNDS
-893 KIISS
+893 KIVSS
-898 AEDANN
+898 TEDASN

-916 GSWKDSDTRM
+916 GTWKDSETRM
-926 GQVTGVDP
+926 RNDADNGIRFG
-934 MSLATRNAF
+934 MSTATQAAF

-975 AAEGGKI
+975 AAEGGKV

-991 FGSVIAYAKNQLDG
+991 YGSVIAYAKNQIVG
-1005 TTVKSSG
+1005 GTVKSSG
-1012 EIAIDGNI
+1012 EVVIDGNI

-1029 DATTTSEKYK
+1029 DANTTKEKYK
-1039 NIGAYADGQGTKVI
+1039 NIGAFADGQGTKIKV
-1053 ISGNAKINGLG
+1053 SGNAKINGLG

-1074 ISGNASVLNSGE
+1074 ISGNNSVLNSGE
-1086 STALAAKSGG
+1086 STALVAKSGG
-1096 NVTFGGGDINVGNNA
+1096 NITFAGGDINVGSNA
-1111 TDKSTPFYA
+1111 IANSTPFYA
-1120 DTNANSK
+1120 DTNSNSK
-1127 INFTGL
+1127 INFIGL
-1133 TKVNMTKGAFLVGQ
+1133 TKINMTKGAFLVG
-1147 PSDYQSAVATTNADG
+1147 DTANYQAAAATTNADG
-1162 QITGGTKYNGMSN
+1162 QIIDGTKYNGMGN
-1175 VELTVSGDAKIVRN
+1175 VELTASGDAKIVRN
-1189 KDIPHT
+1189 KDVPHT
-1195 ITWAGP
+1195 ITWTGP
-1201 GSLAANV
+1201 GSLAANI
-1208 QADTQISKITAPA
+1208 QADTHISKITAPA
-1221 ANYLAYYTNGNYI
+1221 ANYLAYYSNGNYI

-1276 GMASSAGATSNA
+1276 GMASSTGATTNA
-1288 ISGYTNNG
+1288 VSGYTNNG
-1296 TVEITGGSSTKA
+1296 TIDISGGSSTKA

-1313 YGTITNNGTVNV
+1313 YGTITNNGTVKV

-1455 TKGTGIYAENSQVNL
+1455 TNGTGIYAENSQVNL

-1475 IETKDSG
+1475 IETKDGG

-1488 KSDLLTNTTF
+1488 NSILPTNTTF

-1565 IIGENTIIDNRA
+1565 IIGENTDIDNRA

-1587 ADPNIALYT
+1587 ASPNIALYT

-1661 YSTGSSQVITNNA
+1661 YSTGNSQVITNNA

-1696 SNVANVNLKDNSIYI
+1696 SNIANVNLKDNSIYI
-1711 YSKNAGTVNNVTN
+1711 YSKNNGTVNNVTN

-1743 TNTGNI
+1743 NNTGNI

-1758 GIYSIDGGRA
+1758 GIYSINGGRA
-1768 VNTATISVGASDTAN
+1768 VNTATVSIGASDPGN
-1783 SIYSIG
+1783 SVYSIG
-1789 MAAGFNGDGNPTKAY
+1789 MAAGYVGDATTPAY
-1804 TGNVVN
+1804 TGNIVN

-1837 SKGSTATINL
+1837 STGSTATINL

-1891 HGTININSAGGYAFV
+1891 KGTININSAGGYAFV
-1906 KIAGGEIKNYGTFNI
+1906 KIAGGIIKNYGTFNV
-1921 TGGATKEDTP
+1921 TGGATKEHTP
-1931 GMKATGK
+1931 GMSDTGK
-1938 KVGGVEIEAK
+1938 KVGGVSIEAK
-1948 AGVAVATIKDPAGN
+1948 PGVLTATIKDPAGN
-1962 IVTPTL
+1962 IVSPEL
-1968 VTAEQNKINAPV
+1968 VTVEQQNKVTTPV

-1990 IPTNPVGGLASIGV
+1990 RATNPIGGLSSIGV

-2018 TKKKYIQVDK
+2018 TTSKYIQVDK

-2038 LSNPQV
+2038 LSNPHV
-2044 SDWNIYSGSLT
+2044 TDWNIYSGSLT
-2055 WMSTATIDVN
+2055 WMSTATIDIN

-2077 PYTTFAGNEPTPVDK
+2077 PYTTFAGNEATPVDK

-2228 HNTFRFKDIG
+2228 HNRFRFKDIG

-2245 QGKIGIFKSVPFDH
+2245 QGKLGLFKSVPFDE

-2288 FNAKGR
+2288 FSAKGR
-2294 YHTYGLGLKNEISKE
+2294 YRTYGIGLKNEISKE

-2319 PYAALDLEYGRMSKI
+2319 PYAALGLEYGRVSKI

-2365 YFDRKT
+2365 HFDRKT
-2371 VKVGV
+2371 VRVGV
-2376 SVAYENELGRVAN
+2376 TVAYENELGRVAN

-2427 QRIGVTANVGYDTK
+2427 QRVGVTANVGYDTK

>member
-1 MGNNSLSNT
+1 MRKNNLYDV

-30 AVLFLMNGASAFS
+30 AVLFLMKGANAFS
-43 DTNTIQETDRQ
+43 DNNIIQEVEKQ
-54 KEVAKDNQAG
+54 KEVITGDQAIKSTNKIAK
-64 KTVGKEIKA
+64 KEEQKVTNA
-73 EKKQA
+73 KQG
-78 SQKLKASWVNM
+78 LKASWTNM
-89 QFGANDMYSNYF
+89 QFGANDLYSNYF
-101 AAPKAKVEKTSV
+101 VAPKAKVEKASV
-113 VKSEKT
+113 VKNEKT

-124 ADNTA
+124 ADNST
-129 SLPMFAKLLT
+129 SLPMFAKLMS
-139 DIEETTENRTEVLT
+139 DIEETKDT
-153 TIANKEETPTM
+153 TTNTPTM
-164 EEIKASKQ
+164 EEIKTSK
-172 ELRSSV
+172 ENLRNSV
-178 GNLQDKIDTARREN
+178 GNLQDKIDVARREN

-213 VKSPWSSWQ
+213 VKSPWASWQ
-222 FGANYFYEDW
+222 FGANYFYDDW
-232 GGSYKGRGDK
+232 GSAYKGRGDK

-253 RSNDPFER
+253 RSTNPFER
-261 YTSPISSNYSLLPTS
+261 YLSPISSNYGSISTS
-276 TNPYSATTSSRKGLR
+276 TNPYSATTSSRKGLG

-319 VDKQPLNIE
+319 VDKQPLNINLG
-328 PVNITAP
+328 NITAP
-335 SAPDIRVNAST
+335 SAPNVSVNANT
-346 PVAVAPPTVTPPTV
+346 PVAVTPPTVTPPTV

-396 IIEGPGVTYTLGV
+396 IIEGSGRVYTLGV

-417 PSNLQAGDLNNRT
+417 PSNLQAGDLNNKA
-430 YKVQGGTVSGGGVA
+430 YKVESGTVVGGNTA
-444 AAIFRINSKKGSLR
+444 AAIFRISSKRGSLR

-601 ADVKSQKNAIYSV
+601 ADIKSQKNAIYSV

-641 LGYSPSFQNFIGNDA
+641 LGYSPSFQNFIGNNA

-697 NAAGYSETTVYDGND
+697 KAAGYTETTVYDGND
-712 NNWKKTKIGIFQGE
+712 SNWKKTKIGIFQGE

-733 GEKLNL
+733 GEKLNI

-748 GNKIQQANGTLING
+748 GNKIQQANGTLTNG

-849 HHTDVIKNGS
+849 HHTDVVKDGS
-859 GNPIPGKKD
+859 GNPIGNKKD
-868 AATIPVKTTPILDY
+868 AATIPVRTTPILDY

-893 KIISS
+893 KILSS
-898 AEDANN
+898 TVDSKN

-934 MSLATRNAF
+934 MSVTTRNAF

-960 KFAEIAGIKYNPVAY
+960 KYAEIAGKKYNPVAY
-975 AAEGGKI
+975 VAEGGKV

-991 FGSVIAYAKNQLDG
+991 YGSVIAYAKNQLDG
-1005 TTVKSSG
+1005 TTIKSSG
-1012 EIAIDGNI
+1012 EIVISGNI

-1029 DATTTSEKYK
+1029 DANTTKEKYK
-1039 NIGAYADGQGTKVI
+1039 NIGAFADGQGTKI
-1053 ISGNAKINGLG
+1053 IVSGNAKINGLG

-1074 ISGNASVLNSGE
+1074 ISGTNSVLNSGE
-1086 STALAAKSGG
+1086 STALAAKAGG
-1096 NVTFGGGDINVGNNA
+1096 NITFGGGDINVGSNA
-1111 TDKSTPFYA
+1111 SVNSTPFYA

-1127 INFTGL
+1127 INFTGP
-1133 TKVNMTKGAFLVGQ
+1133 TKINMTKGTFLVGNAT
-1147 PSDYQSAVATTNADG
+1147 DYQAVAATTNADG

-1175 VELTVSGDAKIVRN
+1175 VELTASGSARIVRN
-1189 KDIPHT
+1189 KDVPHT
-1195 ITWAGP
+1195 ITWTGP
-1201 GSLAANV
+1201 GSLAANIKT
-1208 QADTQISKITAPA
+1208 DTHISKITAPA
-1221 ANYLAYYTNGNYI
+1221 ANYLAYYSNGNYI
-1234 INADAQLGNP
+1234 INANAQLGNL

-1261 INAGKKVYSTTGVGL
+1261 INAGKKIYSTTGVGL

-1288 ISGYTNNG
+1288 VSGYINNG
-1296 TVEITGGSSTKA
+1296 TIDISGGSSTKT

-1313 YGTITNNGTVNV
+1313 YGTITNNGTVKV
-1325 DNGVGLYGTNG
+1325 DKGVGLYGTNG

-1341 AANGIVNVTSS
+1341 KASGIVNVTNS

-1359 ATGATAQA
+1359 ATGATTQT
-1367 YGRDN
+1367 YGRDKL
-1372 SAAGSAVEIKN
+1372 ATGSAVEIKN
-1383 DGLINVAGNNAIGIY
+1383 DGLINVAGAQAIGIY

-1412 ANNNKITVAGDK
+1412 ANNNKITVAGNK
-1424 SVGIALRDSIG
+1424 SVGIALRDSKNSG
-1435 SGDGGVITLT
+1435 SGGILTLT

-1455 TKGTGIYAENSQVNL
+1455 TNGTGVYTENSQVNL

-1475 IETKDSG
+1475 IETKDGG
-1482 VGIYLK
+1482 VGLYLK
-1488 KSDLLTNTTF
+1488 NSDILTNTTL
-1498 EYKYSGSTSGRG
+1498 EYKYSGSTNGRG
-1510 IGIVFDKLNATNNTN
+1510 IGIVYDKANATNNTKIN
-1525 LSLVNSTATTGGMVG
+1525 LVNSTSTTGGMVG
-1540 IFANGGGTFINNGTI
+1540 IFANGGGTFTNNGTI
-1555 TGSSTAKEFG
+1555 NGTSVGKEFG
-1565 IIGENTIIDNRA
+1565 IIGENTNIDNKA
-1577 AITFGHATNI
+1577 AITLGNASNMLN
-1587 ADPNIALYT
+1587 PNIALYT
-1596 KTNNLITNSSNLTL
+1596 KTNNLITNSSNLTV
-1610 GDNSIGIYGYAV
+1610 GKNSIGIYGYGV

-1639 QGGNVNITSGTI
+1639 QGGNVNVTSGTI

-1661 YSTGSSQVITNNA
+1661 YSAGKSQVITNNA
-1674 TAMNIDEGSF
+1674 TAMNIGEGSF

-1690 TGNTIN
+1690 VGNTIN
-1696 SNVANVNLKDNSIYI
+1696 SNIPNVNLKDNSIYI
-1711 YSKNAGTVNNVTN
+1711 YSQKNGTVNNATN
-1724 LTATGTVGNNYGI
+1724 LTATGTIGNNYGI

-1743 TNTGNI
+1743 NNTGNI

-1758 GIYSIDGGRA
+1758 GIYSINGGRA
-1768 VNTATISVGASDTAN
+1768 VNTATISVGASDPSN
-1783 SIYSIG
+1783 SVYSIG
-1789 MAAGFNGDGNPTKAY
+1789 MAAGYVGDASTPAY
-1804 TGNVVN
+1804 TGNIVN

-1817 GKDSIGMYGVGSAT
+1817 GKDSIGMYGVGSTT
-1831 TVYNGT
+1831 TVYNGA

-1847 SADGTM
+1847 SADGAM

-1866 GTIQTVGAPNKSVGV
+1866 GTIQTVGAPKKAVGV

-1891 HGTININSAGGYAFV
+1891 KGTININSAGGYAFV
-1906 KIAGGEIKNYGTFNI
+1906 KIAGGVIKNYGTFNVS
-1921 TGGATKEDTP
+1921 GGATKEHLP
-1931 GMKATGK
+1931 GMSDTTK
-1938 KVGGVEIEAK
+1938 KVGGVEIK
-1948 AGVAVATIKDPAGN
+1948 VDNKVSPATVTVTDPAGN

-1968 VTAEQNKINAPV
+1968 VTAEQNKINAPI

-1990 IPTNPVGGLASIGV
+1990 RATNPIGGLSSIGV

-2010 IGSEASQK
+2010 IGNEASQK
-2018 TKKKYIQVDK
+2018 TDKKYIQVDK
-2028 NLIAPYNTAI
+2028 NLIAPYNRAI
-2038 LSNPQV
+2038 LSNPQIT
-2044 SDWNIYSGSLT
+2044 DWNIYSGSLT

-2077 PYTTFAGNEPTPVDK
+2077 PYTTFAGNEASPVDK

-2097 FLDGLEQRYGVEEL
+2097 FLDGLEQRYGVEKI
-2111 GTRENR
+2111 GTRENK

-2126 NNEEI
+2126 NNEKI
-2131 LFYQAT
+2131 LLFQAT
-2137 DEMMGHQYANVQQRI
+2137 DEMMGHQYANTQQRI
-2152 QATGDILNKEF
+2152 VATGDILDKEF
-2163 NYLRN
+2163 KYLRN

-2183 GTNGEYKTST
+2183 GARGEYKTNT

-2216 LGESTGWYAGIV
+2216 LGESTGWYTGIV
-2228 HNTFRFKDIG
+2228 HNTFKFKDIG
-2238 NSKEEML
+2238 NSREEML
-2245 QGKIGIFKSVPFDH
+2245 QGKVGIFKSVPFDY

-2288 FNAKGR
+2288 FSAKGR
-2294 YHTYGLGLKNEISKE
+2294 YRTYGIGLKNEISKE

-2319 PYAALDLEYGRMSKI
+2319 PYVALDLEYGRMSKI

-2389 GKNKAKVAGTDA
+2389 GKNKAKVAGTSA

-2412 RRGNVKTDLNIGVDN
+2412 RRGNVKADLNIGWDN
-2427 QRIGVTANVGYDTK
+2427 QRVGVTANVGYDTK
-2441 GNNVRAGVGL
+2441 GHNVRGGVGF

>member
-1 MGNNSLSNT
+1 MRKNNLYDV

-30 AVLFLMNGASAFS
+30 AVLFLMKGANAFS
-43 DTNTIQETDRQ
+43 DNNIIQEVEKQ
-54 KEVAKDNQAG
+54 KEVITGDQAIKSTNKIAK
-64 KTVGKEIKA
+64 KEEQKVTNA
-73 EKKQA
+73 KQG
-78 SQKLKASWVNM
+78 LKASWTNM
-89 QFGANDMYSNYF
+89 QFGANDLYSNYF
-101 AAPKAKVEKTSV
+101 VAPKAKVEKASV
-113 VKSEKT
+113 VKNEKT

-124 ADNTA
+124 ADNST
-129 SLPMFAKLLT
+129 SLPMFAKLMS
-139 DIEETTENRTEVLT
+139 DIEETKDT
-153 TIANKEETPTM
+153 TTNTPTM
-164 EEIKASKQ
+164 EEIKTSK
-172 ELRSSV
+172 ENLRNSV
-178 GNLQDKIDTARREN
+178 GNLQDKIDVARREN

-213 VKSPWSSWQ
+213 VKSPWASWQ
-222 FGANYFYEDW
+222 FGANYFYDDW
-232 GGSYKGRGDK
+232 GSAYKGRGDK

-253 RSNDPFER
+253 RSTNPFER
-261 YTSPISSNYSLLPTS
+261 YLSPISSNYGSISTS
-276 TNPYSATTSSRKGLR
+276 TNPYSATTSARKGLR

-319 VDKQPLNIE
+319 VDKQPLNINLG
-328 PVNITAP
+328 NITAP
-335 SAPDIRVNAST
+335 SAPNVSVNANT
-346 PVAVAPPTVTPPTV
+346 PVAVTPPIVTPPTV

-396 IIEGPGVTYTLGV
+396 IIEGSGRVYTLGV

-417 PSNLQAGDLNNRT
+417 PSNLQAGDLNNKA
-430 YKVQGGTVSGGGVA
+430 YKVESGTVVGGNTA
-444 AAIFRINSKKGSLR
+444 AAIFRISSKRGSLR

-601 ADVKSQKNAIYSV
+601 ADIKSQKNAIYSV

-641 LGYSPSFQNFIGNDA
+641 LGYSPSFQNFIGNNA
-656 AHGYVSD
+656 AHGFVSD

-697 NAAGYSETTVYDGND
+697 NAAGYTETTVYDGND

-733 GEKLNL
+733 GEKLNI
-739 DGTATQTAE
+739 DGTATQTTE

-787 RTIVPTEDLGAAGF
+787 RTIVPTEDLGAASF
-801 AWVDQDKIHALYVN
+801 TWVDQDKIHALYVN

-838 VDVAVTDPTNP
+838 VDVAVTDPANP
-849 HHTDVIKNGS
+849 HHTDVVKDGS
-859 GNPIPGKKD
+859 GNPIGNKKD
-868 AATIPVKTTPILDY
+868 AATIPVKTTPVLDY

-893 KIISS
+893 KILSS
-898 AEDANN
+898 TVDSKN

-934 MSLATRNAF
+934 MSVTTRNAF

-960 KFAEIAGIKYNPVAY
+960 KYAEIAGKKYNPVAY
-975 AAEGGKI
+975 VAEGGKV

-991 FGSVIAYAKNQLDG
+991 YGSVIAYAKNQIVG
-1005 TTVKSSG
+1005 GTVKSSG
-1012 EIAIDGNI
+1012 EVVISGNI

-1029 DATTTSEKYK
+1029 DANTTKEKYK
-1039 NIGAYADGQGTKVI
+1039 NIGAFADGQGTKI
-1053 ISGNAKINGLG
+1053 IVSGNAKINGLG

-1074 ISGNASVLNSGE
+1074 ISGTNSVLNSGE
-1086 STALAAKSGG
+1086 STALAAKAGG
-1096 NVTFGGGDINVGNNA
+1096 NITFAGGDINVGSNA
-1111 TDKSTPFYA
+1111 SANSTPFYA

-1127 INFTGL
+1127 INFTGP
-1133 TKVNMTKGAFLVGQ
+1133 TKINMTKGTFLVGNAT
-1147 PSDYQSAVATTNADG
+1147 DYQAAAATTNADG

-1175 VELTVSGDAKIVRN
+1175 VELTASGSAKIVRN
-1189 KDIPHT
+1189 KDVPHT
-1195 ITWAGP
+1195 ITWTGP
-1201 GSLAANV
+1201 GSLAANIKI
-1208 QADTQISKITAPA
+1208 DTHISKITAPA
-1221 ANYLAYYTNGNYI
+1221 ANYLAYYSNGNYI
-1234 INADAQLGNP
+1234 INANAQLGNL

-1261 INAGKKVYSTTGVGL
+1261 INAGKKIYSTTGVGL

-1288 ISGYTNNG
+1288 VSGYINNG
-1296 TVEITGGSSTKA
+1296 TIDISGGSSRKT

-1313 YGTITNNGTVNV
+1313 YGTITNNGTVKV
-1325 DNGVGLYGTNG
+1325 DKGVGLYGTNG

-1341 AANGIVNVTSS
+1341 KASGIVNVTNS

-1359 ATGATAQA
+1359 ATGATTQT
-1367 YGRDN
+1367 YGRDKL
-1372 SAAGSAVEIKN
+1372 ATGSAVEIKN
-1383 DGLINVAGNNAIGIY
+1383 DGLINVAGAQAIGIY

-1412 ANNNKITVAGDK
+1412 ANNNKITVAGNK
-1424 SVGIALRDSIG
+1424 SVGIALRDSKNSG
-1435 SGDGGVITLT
+1435 SGGILTLT

-1455 TKGTGIYAENSQVNL
+1455 TNGTGVYTENSQVNL

-1475 IETKDSG
+1475 IETKDGG
-1482 VGIYLK
+1482 VGLYLK
-1488 KSDLLTNTTF
+1488 NSDLLTNTTL
-1498 EYKYSGSTSGRG
+1498 EYKYSGSTNGRG
-1510 IGIVFDKLNATNNTN
+1510 IGIVYDKANATNNTKIN
-1525 LSLVNSTATTGGMVG
+1525 LVNSTSTTGGMVG
-1540 IFANGGGTFINNGTI
+1540 IFANGGGTFTNNGTI
-1555 TGSSTAKEFG
+1555 NGTSAAKEFG
-1565 IIGENTIIDNRA
+1565 IIGENTNIDNKA
-1577 AITFGHATNI
+1577 AITLGNASNMLN
-1587 ADPNIALYT
+1587 PNIALYT
-1596 KTNNLITNSSNLTL
+1596 KTNNLITNSSNLTV
-1610 GDNSIGIYGYAV
+1610 GKNSIGIYGYGV

-1639 QGGNVNITSGTI
+1639 QGGNVNVTSGTI

-1661 YSTGSSQVITNNA
+1661 YSAGKSQVITNNA
-1674 TAMNIDEGSF
+1674 TAMNIGEGSF

-1690 TGNTIN
+1690 VGNTIN

-1711 YSKNAGTVNNVTN
+1711 YSKNAGTVNNATN
-1724 LTATGTVGNNYGI
+1724 LTATGTIGNNYGI

-1743 TNTGNI
+1743 NNTGNI

-1758 GIYSIDGGRA
+1758 GIYSINGGRA
-1768 VNTATISVGASDTAN
+1768 VNTATISVGASDSGN
-1783 SIYSIG
+1783 SVYSIG
-1789 MAAGFNGDGNPTKAY
+1789 MAAGYVGDASTPAY
-1804 TGNVVN
+1804 TGNIVN

-1831 TVYNGT
+1831 TVYNGA

-1847 SADGTM
+1847 SADGAM

-1866 GTIQTVGAPNKSVGV
+1866 GTIQTVGAPKKAVGV

-1891 HGTININSAGGYAFV
+1891 KGTININSAGGYAFV
-1906 KIAGGEIKNYGTFNI
+1906 KIAGGVIKNYGTFNV
-1921 TGGATKEDTP
+1921 TGGATKEHIP
-1931 GMKATGK
+1931 GMSDTTK
-1938 KVGGVEIEAK
+1938 KVGGVEIK
-1948 AGVAVATIKDPAGN
+1948 VDNKVSPATVTVTDPAGN

-1990 IPTNPVGGLASIGV
+1990 SPTNPVGGLSSIGV

-2010 IGSEASQK
+2010 VGNEASQK
-2018 TKKKYIQVDK
+2018 TDKKYIQVDK
-2028 NLIAPYNTAI
+2028 NLIAPYNRAI
-2038 LSNPQV
+2038 LSNPQIT
-2044 SDWNIYSGSLT
+2044 DWNIYSGSLT

-2097 FLDGLEQRYGVEEL
+2097 FLDGLEQRYGVEKI
-2111 GTRENR
+2111 GTRENK

-2126 NNEEI
+2126 NNEKI
-2131 LFYQAT
+2131 LLFQAT
-2137 DEMMGHQYANVQQRI
+2137 DEMMGHQYANTQQRI
-2152 QATGDILNKEF
+2152 VATGDILDKEF
-2163 NYLRN
+2163 KYLRN

-2183 GTNGEYKTST
+2183 GARGEYKTNT

-2216 LGESTGWYAGIV
+2216 LGESTGWYTGIV
-2228 HNTFRFKDIG
+2228 HNTFKFKDIG
-2238 NSKEEML
+2238 NSKEEQL
-2245 QGKIGIFKSVPFDH
+2245 QGKLGIFKSIPFDH
-2259 NNSLNWTISG
+2259 NNGLNWTISG

-2275 NKMNRRFL
+2275 NKMNRKFL

-2294 YHTYGLGLKNEISKE
+2294 YHTYGLGLKSQLNSE

-2319 PYAALDLEYGRMSKI
+2319 PYVALGLEYGRVSKV
-2334 REKSGEIKLDVKSND
+2334 REKSGEIKLEVKSND
-2349 YFSVRPEIGAE
+2349 YFSIRPEIGAE

-2365 YFDRKT
+2365 HFDRKT
-2371 VKVGV
+2371 VRVGV
-2376 SVAYENELGRVAN
+2376 SVAYENELGKVAN
-2389 GKNKAKVAGTDA
+2389 GKNKARVAGTDA
-2401 DYFNIRGEKED
+2401 NWFNIRGEKED
-2412 RRGNVKTDLNIGVDN
+2412 RLGNIKSDLNIGVDN

-2441 GNNVRAGVGL
+2441 GHNVRAGIGL

>member
-1 MGNNSLSNT
+1 MRKNNLYDV

-30 AVLFLMNGASAFS
+30 AVLFLMKGANAFS
-43 DTNTIQETDRQ
+43 DNNIIQEVEKQ
-54 KEVAKDNQAG
+54 KEVITGDQAIKSTNKIAK
-64 KTVGKEIKA
+64 KEEQKVTNA
-73 EKKQA
+73 KQG
-78 SQKLKASWVNM
+78 LKASWTNM
-89 QFGANDMYSNYF
+89 QFGANDLYSNYF
-101 AAPKAKVEKTSV
+101 VAPKAKVEKASV
-113 VKSEKT
+113 VKNEKT

-124 ADNTA
+124 ADNST
-129 SLPMFAKLLT
+129 SLPMFAKLMS
-139 DIEETTENRTEVLT
+139 DIEETKDT
-153 TIANKEETPTM
+153 TTNTPTM
-164 EEIKASKQ
+164 EEIKTSK
-172 ELRSSV
+172 ENLRNSV
-178 GNLQDKIDTARREN
+178 GNLQDKIDVARREN

-213 VKSPWSSWQ
+213 VKSPWASWQ
-222 FGANYFYEDW
+222 FGANYFYDDW
-232 GGSYKGRGDK
+232 GSAYKGRGDK

-253 RSNDPFER
+253 RSTNPFER
-261 YTSPISSNYSLLPTS
+261 YLSPISSNYGSISTS
-276 TNPYSATTSSRKGLR
+276 TNPYSATTSSRKGLG

-319 VDKQPLNIE
+319 VDKQPLNINLG
-328 PVNITAP
+328 NITAP
-335 SAPDIRVNAST
+335 SAPNVSVNANT
-346 PVAVAPPTVTPPTV
+346 PVAVTPPTVTPPTV

-396 IIEGPGVTYTLGV
+396 IIEGSGRVYTLGV

-417 PSNLQAGDLNNRT
+417 PSNLQAGDLNNKA
-430 YKVQGGTVSGGGVA
+430 YKVESGTVVGGNTA
-444 AAIFRINSKKGSLR
+444 AAIFRISSKRGSLR

-601 ADVKSQKNAIYSV
+601 ADIKSQKNAIYSV

-641 LGYSPSFQNFIGNDA
+641 LGYSPSFQNFIGNNA

-697 NAAGYSETTVYDGND
+697 KAAGYTETTVYDGND
-712 NNWKKTKIGIFQGE
+712 SNWKKTKIGIFQGE

-733 GEKLNL
+733 GEKLNI

-748 GNKIQQANGTLING
+748 GNKIQQANGTLTNG

-849 HHTDVIKNGS
+849 HHTDVVKDGS
-859 GNPIPGKKD
+859 GNPIGNKKD
-868 AATIPVKTTPILDY
+868 AATIPVRTTPILDY

-893 KIISS
+893 KILSS
-898 AEDANN
+898 TVDSKN

-934 MSLATRNAF
+934 MSVTTRNAF

-960 KFAEIAGIKYNPVAY
+960 KYAEIAGKKYNPVAY
-975 AAEGGKI
+975 VAEGGKV

-991 FGSVIAYAKNQLDG
+991 YGSVIAYAKNQLDG
-1005 TTVKSSG
+1005 TTIKSSG
-1012 EIAIDGNI
+1012 EIVISGNI

-1029 DATTTSEKYK
+1029 DANTTKEKYK
-1039 NIGAYADGQGTKVI
+1039 NIGAFADGQGTKI
-1053 ISGNAKINGLG
+1053 IVSGNAKINGLG

-1074 ISGNASVLNSGE
+1074 ISGTNSVLNSGE
-1086 STALAAKSGG
+1086 STALAAKAGG
-1096 NVTFGGGDINVGNNA
+1096 NITFGGGDINVGSNA
-1111 TDKSTPFYA
+1111 SVNSTPFYA

-1127 INFTGL
+1127 INFTGP
-1133 TKVNMTKGAFLVGQ
+1133 TKINMTKGTFLVGNAT
-1147 PSDYQSAVATTNADG
+1147 DYQAVAATTNADG

-1175 VELTVSGDAKIVRN
+1175 VELTASGSARIVRN
-1189 KDIPHT
+1189 KDVPHT
-1195 ITWAGP
+1195 ITWTGP
-1201 GSLAANV
+1201 GSLAANIKT
-1208 QADTQISKITAPA
+1208 DTHISKITAPA
-1221 ANYLAYYTNGNYI
+1221 ANYLAYYSNGNYI
-1234 INADAQLGNP
+1234 INANAQLGNL

-1261 INAGKKVYSTTGVGL
+1261 INAGKKIYSTTGVGL

-1288 ISGYTNNG
+1288 VSGYINNG
-1296 TVEITGGSSTKA
+1296 TIDISGGSSTKT

-1313 YGTITNNGTVNV
+1313 YGTITNNGTVKV
-1325 DNGVGLYGTNG
+1325 DKGVGLYGTNG

-1341 AANGIVNVTSS
+1341 KASGIVNVTNS

-1359 ATGATAQA
+1359 ATGATTQT
-1367 YGRDN
+1367 YGRDKL
-1372 SAAGSAVEIKN
+1372 ATGSAVEIKN
-1383 DGLINVAGNNAIGIY
+1383 DGLINVAGAQAIGIY

-1412 ANNNKITVAGDK
+1412 ANNNKITVAGNK
-1424 SVGIALRDSIG
+1424 SVGIALRDSKNSG
-1435 SGDGGVITLT
+1435 SGGILTLT

-1455 TKGTGIYAENSQVNL
+1455 TNGTGVYTENSQVNL

-1475 IETKDSG
+1475 IETKDGG
-1482 VGIYLK
+1482 VGLYLK
-1488 KSDLLTNTTF
+1488 NSDILTNTTL
-1498 EYKYSGSTSGRG
+1498 EYKYSGSTNGRG
-1510 IGIVFDKLNATNNTN
+1510 IGIVYDKANATNNTKIN
-1525 LSLVNSTATTGGMVG
+1525 LVNSTSTTGGMVG
-1540 IFANGGGTFINNGTI
+1540 IFANGGGTFTNNGTI
-1555 TGSSTAKEFG
+1555 NGTSVGKEFG
-1565 IIGENTIIDNRA
+1565 IIGENTNIDNKA
-1577 AITFGHATNI
+1577 AITLGNASNMLN
-1587 ADPNIALYT
+1587 PNIALYT
-1596 KTNNLITNSSNLTL
+1596 KTNNLITNSSNLTV
-1610 GDNSIGIYGYAV
+1610 GKNSIGIYGYGV

-1639 QGGNVNITSGTI
+1639 QGGNVNVTSGTI

-1661 YSTGSSQVITNNA
+1661 YSAGKSQVITNNA
-1674 TAMNIDEGSF
+1674 TAMNIGEGSF

-1690 TGNTIN
+1690 VGNTIN
-1696 SNVANVNLKDNSIYI
+1696 SNIPNVNLKDNSIYI
-1711 YSKNAGTVNNVTN
+1711 YSQKNGTVNNATN
-1724 LTATGTVGNNYGI
+1724 LTATGTIGNNYGI

-1743 TNTGNI
+1743 NNTGNI

-1758 GIYSIDGGRA
+1758 GIYSINGGRA
-1768 VNTATISVGASDTAN
+1768 VNTATISVGASDPSN
-1783 SIYSIG
+1783 SVYSIG
-1789 MAAGFNGDGNPTKAY
+1789 MAAGYVGDASTPAY
-1804 TGNVVN
+1804 TGNIVN

-1817 GKDSIGMYGVGSAT
+1817 GKDSIGMYGVGSTT
-1831 TVYNGT
+1831 TVYNGA

-1847 SADGTM
+1847 SADGAM

-1866 GTIQTVGAPNKSVGV
+1866 GTIQTVGAPKKAVGV

-1891 HGTININSAGGYAFV
+1891 KGTININSAGGYAFV
-1906 KIAGGEIKNYGTFNI
+1906 KIAGGVIKNYGTFNVS
-1921 TGGATKEDTP
+1921 GGATKEHLP
-1931 GMKATGK
+1931 GMSDTTK
-1938 KVGGVEIEAK
+1938 KVGGVEIK
-1948 AGVAVATIKDPAGN
+1948 VDNKVSPATVTVTDPAGN

-1968 VTAEQNKINAPV
+1968 VTAEQNKINAPI

-1990 IPTNPVGGLASIGV
+1990 RATNPIGGLSSIGV

-2010 IGSEASQK
+2010 IGNEASQK
-2018 TKKKYIQVDK
+2018 TDKKYIQVDK
-2028 NLIAPYNTAI
+2028 NLIAPYNRAI
-2038 LSNPQV
+2038 LSNPQIT
-2044 SDWNIYSGSLT
+2044 DWNIYSGSLT

-2077 PYTTFAGNEPTPVDK
+2077 PYTTFAGNEASPVDK

-2097 FLDGLEQRYGVEEL
+2097 FLDGLEQRYGVEKI
-2111 GTRENR
+2111 GTRENK

-2131 LFYQAT
+2131 LFHQAT
-2137 DEMMGHQYANVQQRI
+2137 DEMMGHQYANIQQRI
-2152 QATGDILNKEF
+2152 QATGNILDKEF
-2163 NYLRN
+2163 KYLRSS
-2168 EWSNPSK
+2168 WSNPSK

-2183 GTNGEYKTST
+2183 GTRGEYKTNT

-2216 LGESTGWYAGIV
+2216 LGESTGWYTGIV
-2228 HNTFRFKDIG
+2228 HNTFKFKDIG
-2238 NSKEEML
+2238 NSKEEQL
-2245 QGKIGIFKSVPFDH
+2245 QGKLGIFKSIPFDH

-2275 NKMNRRFL
+2275 NKINRRFL

-2294 YHTYGLGLKNEISKE
+2294 YHTYGLGLKSQLNSE

-2319 PYAALDLEYGRMSKI
+2319 PYVALGLEYGRVSKV
-2334 REKSGEIKLDVKSND
+2334 REKSGEIKLEVKSND
-2349 YFSVRPEIGAE
+2349 YFSIKPEIGAE

-2365 YFDRKT
+2365 HFDRKT
-2371 VKVGV
+2371 VRVGV
-2376 SVAYENELGRVAN
+2376 SVAYENELGKVAN
-2389 GKNKAKVAGTDA
+2389 GKNKARVAGTDA
-2401 DYFNIRGEKED
+2401 NWFNIRGEKED
-2412 RRGNVKTDLNIGVDN
+2412 RLGNIKSDLNIGVDN

-2441 GNNVRAGVGL
+2441 GHNVRAGIGL

>member
-1 MGNNSLSNT
+1 MAKNNLYAM
-10 EKNLRSIAKRYENV
+10 EQNLRSIAKKYKTV
-24 KYSVGL
+24 KYSIGL
-30 AVLFLMNGASAFS
+30 VILFLMMGLNAFS
-43 DTNTIQETDRQ
+43 QD
-54 KEVAKDNQAG
+54 V
-64 KTVGKEIKA
+64 
-73 EKKQA
+73 
-78 SQKLKASWVNM
+78 M
-89 QFGANDMYSNYF
+89 
-101 AAPKAKVEKTSV
+101 
-113 VKSEKT
+113 
-119 VLVAS
+119 
-124 ADNTA
+124 
-129 SLPMFAKLLT
+129 
-139 DIEETTENRTEVLT
+139 TTEE
-153 TIANKEETPTM
+153 IAASRETL
-164 EEIKASKQ
+164 KN
-172 ELRSSV
+172 SV
-178 GNLQDKIDTARREN
+178 GNLQGKINTARREN
-192 NKEINGL
+192 QKEINGL

-213 VKSPWSSWQ
+213 VKSPWASWQ
-222 FGANYFYEDW
+222 FGANYMYDNW
-232 GGSYKGRGDK
+232 GSTYKGRGDK
-242 KEKYPF
+242 SKKYPF

-253 RSNDPFER
+253 RSDDPFER
-261 YTSPISSNYSLLPTS
+261 YISPISPNYGAISTS
-276 TNPYSATTSSRKGLR
+276 TNPYSATTSSRKGLG

-319 VDKQPLNIE
+319 VDKQPLNIDLG
-328 PVNITAP
+328 NISAP
-335 SAPDIRVNAST
+335 SAPNVSVNAST
-346 PVAVAPPTVTPPTV
+346 PAAVEPPTVIPPTV
-360 TLSIPTPNT
+360 TLNIPTPNT
-369 KPFNDFSFTN
+369 KPFNDFSFTQ
-379 GRYGTYDSGGSP
+379 GRYADYQSTKNDETDGNVY
-391 TSALN
+391 
-396 IIEGPGVTYTLGV
+396 YTIGV
-409 NPNNPNID
+409 NPNNPNINPD
-417 PSNLQAGDLNNRT
+417 NVTTANRANFLNTNIYKVTNNTPSAGVAGAAILRLNN
-430 YKVQGGTVSGGGVA
+430 KA
-444 AAIFRINSKKGSLR
+444 GSLR
-458 GQNNEANWNSI
+458 NTDTEANWNSDI
-469 MTEDPTNPIVE
+469 TEGDENGNGAIVH
-480 GFNYGGTSATDRV
+480 GVTYGGKSATERV
-493 KFYVAGDIKDDGS
+493 KFYAAGDILND
-506 NRLGTNNKKG
+506 GTNKIGTAPARQG
-516 AIALHSV
+516 AIAIHSV
-523 WNGTYH
+523 WNATLH

-537 RSTMFSIET
+537 RAAMFSIET
-546 WHSPKLVFKNIK
+546 WHSPKLIFKNIK
-558 VDIQGN
+558 IDIQGN
-564 ENTLFYIYPH
+564 ENTLFYIYPT
-574 SYNGLVNNSVGD
+574 SYRGVVKKDTTND
-586 YNAFAQRGAFIGEVN
+586 YNSFAQRGAFIGQVN
-601 ADVKSQKNAIYSV
+601 ADIKSQKNAIYSI
-614 MGLSGGLNITSTGT
+614 MGISGSFNMTSTGT

-641 LGYSPSFQNFIGNDA
+641 LGYSPNFQNFIGNDA
-656 AHGYVSD
+656 AHGHVSD

-688 MYFSDLLPD
+688 MYFSDLIRD
-697 NAAGYSETTVYDGND
+697 NEGEYSQTNVYSNLSAASAEYR
-712 NNWKKTKIGIFQGE
+712 NWRKSKIGIFQGE

-733 GEKLNL
+733 GEKLDL
-739 DGTATQTAE
+739 DGAATQTAV
-748 GNKIQQANGTLING
+748 GNKIQQADGTLIDG

-787 RTIVPTEDLGAAGF
+787 RTIVPTEDLGATGF
-801 AWVDQDKIHALYVN
+801 PWVDQDKIHALYVN

-838 VDVAVTDPTNP
+838 VDVAVTDPANP
-849 HHTDVIKNGS
+849 HHTDVVKNGS
-859 GNPIPGKKD
+859 GAAITGKKD
-868 AATIPVKTTPILDY
+868 AATIPIRTTPILDY
-882 NKASTDYTNDN
+882 NKASTDYTNDS
-893 KIISS
+893 KIVSS
-898 AEDANN
+898 TEDASN

-916 GSWKDSDTRM
+916 GTWKDSETRM
-926 GQVTGVDP
+926 RNDADNGIRFG
-934 MSLATRNAF
+934 MSTATQAAF

-975 AAEGGKI
+975 AAEGGKV

-991 FGSVIAYAKNQLDG
+991 YGSVIAYAKNQIVG
-1005 TTVKSSG
+1005 GTVKSSG
-1012 EIAIDGNI
+1012 EVVIDGNI

-1029 DATTTSEKYK
+1029 DANTTKEKYK
-1039 NIGAYADGQGTKVI
+1039 NIGAFADGQGTKIKV
-1053 ISGNAKINGLG
+1053 SGNAKINGLG

-1074 ISGNASVLNSGE
+1074 ISGNNSVLNSGE
-1086 STALAAKSGG
+1086 STALVAKSGG
-1096 NVTFGGGDINVGNNA
+1096 NITFAGGDINVGSNA
-1111 TDKSTPFYA
+1111 IANSTPFYA
-1120 DTNANSK
+1120 DTNSNSK
-1127 INFTGL
+1127 INFIGL
-1133 TKVNMTKGAFLVGQ
+1133 TKINMTKGAFLVG
-1147 PSDYQSAVATTNADG
+1147 DTANYQAAAATTNADG
-1162 QITGGTKYNGMSN
+1162 QIIDGTKYNGMGN
-1175 VELTVSGDAKIVRN
+1175 VELTASGDAKIVRN
-1189 KDIPHT
+1189 KDVPHT
-1195 ITWAGP
+1195 ITWTGP
-1201 GSLAANV
+1201 GSLAANI
-1208 QADTQISKITAPA
+1208 QADTHISKITAPA
-1221 ANYLAYYTNGNYI
+1221 ANYLAYYSNGNYI

-1276 GMASSAGATSNA
+1276 GMASSTGATTNA
-1288 ISGYTNNG
+1288 VSGYTNNG
-1296 TVEITGGSSTKA
+1296 TIDISGGSSTKA

-1313 YGTITNNGTVNV
+1313 YGTITNNGTVKV

-1455 TKGTGIYAENSQVNL
+1455 TNGTGIYAENSQVNL

-1475 IETKDSG
+1475 IETKDGG

-1488 KSDLLTNTTF
+1488 NSILPTNTTF

-1565 IIGENTIIDNRA
+1565 IIGENTDIDNRA

-1587 ADPNIALYT
+1587 ASPNIALYT

-1661 YSTGSSQVITNNA
+1661 YSTGNSQVITNNA

-1696 SNVANVNLKDNSIYI
+1696 SNIANVNLKDNSIYI
-1711 YSKNAGTVNNVTN
+1711 YSKNNGTVNNVTN

-1743 TNTGNI
+1743 NNTGNI

-1758 GIYSIDGGRA
+1758 GIYSINGGRA
-1768 VNTATISVGASDTAN
+1768 VNTATVSVGASDPGN
-1783 SIYSIG
+1783 SVYSIG
-1789 MAAGFNGDGNPTKAY
+1789 MAAGYVGDATTPAY
-1804 TGNVVN
+1804 TGNIVN

-1837 SKGSTATINL
+1837 STGSTATINL

-1891 HGTININSAGGYAFV
+1891 KGTININSAGGYAFV
-1906 KIAGGEIKNYGTFNI
+1906 KIAGGIIKNYGTFNV
-1921 TGGATKEDTP
+1921 TGGATKEHTP
-1931 GMKATGK
+1931 GMSDTGK
-1938 KVGGVEIEAK
+1938 KVGGVSIEAK
-1948 AGVAVATIKDPAGN
+1948 PGVLTATIKDPAGN
-1962 IVTPTL
+1962 IVSPEL
-1968 VTAEQNKINAPV
+1968 VTVEQQNKVTTPV

-1990 IPTNPVGGLASIGV
+1990 RATNPIGGLSSIGV

-2018 TKKKYIQVDK
+2018 TTSKYIQVDK

-2038 LSNPQV
+2038 LSNPHV
-2044 SDWNIYSGSLT
+2044 TDWNIYSGSLT
-2055 WMSTATIDVN
+2055 WMSTATIDIN

-2077 PYTTFAGNEPTPVDK
+2077 PYTTFAGNEATPVDK

-2097 FLDGLEQRYGVEEL
+2097 FLDGLEQRYGVEDI

-2183 GTNGEYKTST
+2183 GTRGEYNTNT

-2228 HNTFRFKDIG
+2228 HNTFKFKDIG
-2238 NSKEEML
+2238 NSREEQL
-2245 QGKIGIFKSVPFDH
+2245 QGKLGIFKSVPFDY

-2269 DIFAGY
+2269 DIFVGY
-2275 NKMNRRFL
+2275 NKMHRRFL

-2288 FNAKGR
+2288 FSAKGR
-2294 YHTYGLGLKNEISKE
+2294 YRTYGIGLKNEISKE

-2389 GKNKAKVAGTDA
+2389 GKNKARVAGTDA
-2401 DYFNIRGEKED
+2401 DWFNIRGEKDD
-2412 RRGNVKTDLNIGVDN
+2412 RTGNVKADLNIGIDN
-2427 QRIGVTANVGYDTK
+2427 QRVGVTANVGYDTK
-2441 GNNVRAGVGL
+2441 GHNVRSGVGF

>member
-1 MGNNSLSNT
+1 MRKNNLYDV

-30 AVLFLMNGASAFS
+30 AVLFLMKGANAFS
-43 DTNTIQETDRQ
+43 DNNIIQEVEKQ
-54 KEVAKDNQAG
+54 KEVITGDQAIKSTNKIAK
-64 KTVGKEIKA
+64 KEEQKVTNA
-73 EKKQA
+73 KQG
-78 SQKLKASWVNM
+78 LKASWTNM
-89 QFGANDMYSNYF
+89 QFGANDLYSNYF
-101 AAPKAKVEKTSV
+101 VAPKAKVEKASV
-113 VKSEKT
+113 VKNEKT

-124 ADNTA
+124 ADNST
-129 SLPMFAKLLT
+129 SLPMFAKLMS
-139 DIEETTENRTEVLT
+139 DIEETKDT
-153 TIANKEETPTM
+153 TTNTPTM
-164 EEIKASKQ
+164 EEIKTSK
-172 ELRSSV
+172 ENLRNSV
-178 GNLQDKIDTARREN
+178 GNLQDKIDVARREN

-213 VKSPWSSWQ
+213 VKSPWASWQ
-222 FGANYFYEDW
+222 FGANYFYDDW
-232 GGSYKGRGDK
+232 GSAYKGRGDK

-253 RSNDPFER
+253 RSTNPFER
-261 YTSPISSNYSLLPTS
+261 YLSPISSNYGSISTS
-276 TNPYSATTSSRKGLR
+276 TNPYSATTSSRKGLG

-319 VDKQPLNIE
+319 VDKQPLNINLG
-328 PVNITAP
+328 NITAP
-335 SAPDIRVNAST
+335 SAPNVSVNANT
-346 PVAVAPPTVTPPTV
+346 PVAVTPPTVTPPTV

-396 IIEGPGVTYTLGV
+396 IIEGSGRVYTLGV

-417 PSNLQAGDLNNRT
+417 PSNLQAGDLNNKA
-430 YKVQGGTVSGGGVA
+430 YKVESGTVVGGNTA
-444 AAIFRINSKKGSLR
+444 AAIFRISSKRGSLR

-601 ADVKSQKNAIYSV
+601 ADIKSQKNAIYSV

-697 NAAGYSETTVYDGND
+697 KAAGYTETTVYDGND

-733 GEKLNL
+733 GEKLNI

-748 GNKIQQANGTLING
+748 GNKIQQANGTLTNG

-849 HHTDVIKNGS
+849 HHTDVVKDGS
-859 GNPIPGKKD
+859 GNPIGNKKD
-868 AATIPVKTTPILDY
+868 AATIPVRTTPILDY

-893 KIISS
+893 KILSS
-898 AEDANN
+898 TVDSKN

-934 MSLATRNAF
+934 MSVTTRNAF

-960 KFAEIAGIKYNPVAY
+960 KYAEIAGKKYNPVAY
-975 AAEGGKI
+975 VAEGGKV

-991 FGSVIAYAKNQLDG
+991 YGSVIAYAKNQLDG
-1005 TTVKSSG
+1005 TTIKSSG
-1012 EIAIDGNI
+1012 EIVISGNI

-1029 DATTTSEKYK
+1029 DANTTKEKYK
-1039 NIGAYADGQGTKVI
+1039 NIGAFADGQGTKI
-1053 ISGNAKINGLG
+1053 IVSGNAKINGLG

-1074 ISGNASVLNSGE
+1074 ISGTNSVLNSGE
-1086 STALAAKSGG
+1086 STALAAKAGG
-1096 NVTFGGGDINVGNNA
+1096 NITFGGGDINVGSNA
-1111 TDKSTPFYA
+1111 SVNSTPFYA

-1127 INFTGL
+1127 INFTGP
-1133 TKVNMTKGAFLVGQ
+1133 TKINMTKGTFLVGNAT
-1147 PSDYQSAVATTNADG
+1147 DYQAVAATTNADG

-1175 VELTVSGDAKIVRN
+1175 VELTASGSARIVRN
-1189 KDIPHT
+1189 KDVPHT
-1195 ITWAGP
+1195 ITWTGP
-1201 GSLAANV
+1201 GSLAANIK
-1208 QADTQISKITAPA
+1208 ADTKISKITAPA
-1221 ANYLAYYTNGNYI
+1221 ANYLAYYSNGNYI
-1234 INADAQLGNP
+1234 INADAQLGNL

-1261 INAGKKVYSTTGVGL
+1261 INAGKKIYSTTGVGL

-1288 ISGYTNNG
+1288 VSGYINNG
-1296 TVEITGGSSTKA
+1296 TIDISGGSSRKT

-1313 YGTITNNGTVNV
+1313 YGTITNNGTVKV
-1325 DNGVGLYGTNG
+1325 DKGVGLYGTNG

-1341 AANGIVNVTSS
+1341 KASGIVNVTNS

-1359 ATGATAQA
+1359 ATGATTQT
-1367 YGRDN
+1367 YGRDKL
-1372 SAAGSAVEIKN
+1372 ATGSAVEIKN
-1383 DGLINVAGNNAIGIY
+1383 DGLINVAGAQAIGIY

-1412 ANNNKITVAGDK
+1412 ANNNKITVAGNK
-1424 SVGIALRDSIG
+1424 SVGIALRDSKNSG
-1435 SGDGGVITLT
+1435 SGGILTLT

-1455 TKGTGIYAENSQVNL
+1455 TNGTGVYTENSQVNL

-1475 IETKDSG
+1475 IETKDGG
-1482 VGIYLK
+1482 VGLYLK
-1488 KSDLLTNTTF
+1488 NSDLLTNTTL
-1498 EYKYSGSTSGRG
+1498 EYKYSGSTNGRG
-1510 IGIVFDKLNATNNTN
+1510 IGIVYDKANATNNTKIN
-1525 LSLVNSTATTGGMVG
+1525 LVNSTSTTGGMVG
-1540 IFANGGGTFINNGTI
+1540 IFANGGGTFTNNGTI
-1555 TGSSTAKEFG
+1555 NGTSAAKEFG
-1565 IIGENTIIDNRA
+1565 IIGENTNIDNKA
-1577 AITFGHATNI
+1577 AITLGNASNMLN
-1587 ADPNIALYT
+1587 PNIALYT
-1596 KTNNLITNSSNLTL
+1596 KTNNLITNSSNLTV
-1610 GDNSIGIYGYAV
+1610 GKNSIGIYGYGV

-1639 QGGNVNITSGTI
+1639 QGGNVNVTSGTI

-1661 YSTGSSQVITNNA
+1661 YSAGKSQVITNNA
-1674 TAMNIDEGSF
+1674 TAMNIGEGSF

-1690 TGNTIN
+1690 VGNTIN
-1696 SNVANVNLKDNSIYI
+1696 SNTPNVNLKDNSIYI
-1711 YSKNAGTVNNVTN
+1711 YSKNAGTVNNATN
-1724 LTATGTVGNNYGI
+1724 LTATGTIGNNYGI

-1743 TNTGNI
+1743 NNTGNI

-1758 GIYSIDGGRA
+1758 GIYSINGGRA
-1768 VNTATISVGASDTAN
+1768 VNTATISVGASDPGN
-1783 SIYSIG
+1783 SVYSIG
-1789 MAAGFNGDGNPTKAY
+1789 MAAGYVGDASTPAY
-1804 TGNVVN
+1804 TGNIVN

-1831 TVYNGT
+1831 TVYNGA

-1847 SADGTM
+1847 SADGAM

-1866 GTIQTVGAPNKSVGV
+1866 GTIQTVGAPKKAVGV

-1891 HGTININSAGGYAFV
+1891 KGTININSAGGYAFV
-1906 KIAGGEIKNYGTFNI
+1906 KIAGGVIKNYGTFNV
-1921 TGGATKEDTP
+1921 TGGATKEHIP
-1931 GMKATGK
+1931 GMSDTTK
-1938 KVGGVEIEAK
+1938 KVGGVEIK
-1948 AGVAVATIKDPAGN
+1948 VDNKVSPATVTVTDPAGN

-1990 IPTNPVGGLASIGV
+1990 IPTNPVGGLSSIGV

-2010 IGSEASQK
+2010 VGNEASQK
-2018 TKKKYIQVDK
+2018 TDKKYIQVDK
-2028 NLIAPYNTAI
+2028 NLIAPYNRAI
-2038 LSNPQV
+2038 LSNPQIT
-2044 SDWNIYSGSLT
+2044 DWNIYSGSLT

-2077 PYTTFAGNEPTPVDK
+2077 PYTTFAGNEASPVAK
-2092 KDTYN
+2092 TDTYN
-2097 FLDGLEQRYGVEEL
+2097 FLDGLEQRYGVEKI
-2111 GTRENR
+2111 GTRENK

-2126 NNEEI
+2126 NNEKI
-2131 LFYQAT
+2131 LLFQAT
-2137 DEMMGHQYANVQQRI
+2137 DEMMGHQYANTQQRI
-2152 QATGDILNKEF
+2152 VATGDILDKEF
-2163 NYLRN
+2163 KYLRN

-2183 GTNGEYKTST
+2183 GARGEYKTNT

-2216 LGESTGWYAGIV
+2216 LGESTGWYTGIV
-2228 HNTFRFKDIG
+2228 HNTFKFKDIG
-2238 NSKEEML
+2238 NSKEEQL
-2245 QGKIGIFKSVPFDH
+2245 QGKLGIFKSIPFDH
-2259 NNSLNWTISG
+2259 NNGLNWTISG

-2275 NKMNRRFL
+2275 NKMNRKFL

-2294 YHTYGLGLKNEISKE
+2294 YHTYGLGLKSQLNSE

-2319 PYAALDLEYGRMSKI
+2319 PYVALGLEYGRVSKV
-2334 REKSGEIKLDVKSND
+2334 REKSGEIKLEVKSND
-2349 YFSVRPEIGAE
+2349 YFSIKPEIGAE

-2365 YFDRKT
+2365 HFDRKT
-2371 VKVGV
+2371 VRVGV
-2376 SVAYENELGRVAN
+2376 SVAYENELGKVAN
-2389 GKNKAKVAGTDA
+2389 GKNKARVAGTDA
-2401 DYFNIRGEKED
+2401 NWFNIRGEKED
-2412 RRGNVKTDLNIGVDN
+2412 RLGNIKSDLNIGVDN

-2441 GNNVRAGVGL
+2441 GHNVRAGIGL

>member
-10 EKNLRSIAKRYENV
+10 EKSLRSIAKRYENV

-30 AVLFLMNGASAFS
+30 AVLFLMNGTSAFS
-43 DTNTIQETDRQ
+43 DTNAVQEIDRQ
-54 KEVAKDNQAG
+54 KEVAKNNQAG
-64 KTVGKEIKA
+64 KTIVKETKK

-78 SQKLKASWVNM
+78 TQKIKASWVNM

-101 AAPKAKVEKTSV
+101 AVPKAKVEKTSV

-153 TIANKEETPTM
+153 TIAKKEETPTM

-192 NKEINGL
+192 QKEINGL

-232 GGSYKGRGDK
+232 GGAYKGRGDK
-242 KEKYPF
+242 KKKYPF
-248 EGVFT
+248 EGVFR
-253 RSNDPFER
+253 RSTDPFER
-261 YTSPISSNYSLLPTS
+261 YISPISSNYGAISTS
-276 TNPYSATTSSRKGLR
+276 TDPYSATTSARKGLR

-319 VDKQPLNIE
+319 VDKQPLNIDLG
-328 PVNITAP
+328 NISAP
-335 SAPDIRVNAST
+335 SAPNVSVNANT
-346 PVAVAPPTVTPPTV
+346 PVAVTPPTVTPPTV

-379 GRYGTYDSGGSP
+379 GRYGTYDSGGST

-430 YKVQGGTVSGGGVA
+430 YKVESGTVSGGGVA
-444 AAIFRINSKKGSLR
+444 AAIFRISSKRGSLR
-458 GQNNEANWNSI
+458 YENNEANWNSG
-469 MTEDPTNPIVE
+469 MSEDVNNPEVK
-480 GFNYGGTSATDRV
+480 GFTYGGTSATDRV

-506 NRLGTNNKKG
+506 NRLGTNNRKG

-601 ADVKSQKNAIYSV
+601 ADIKSQKNAIYSV

-628 YKLEGSNNLVYSG
+628 YRLEGSNNLVYSG

-697 NAAGYSETTVYDGND
+697 NAAGYTETTVYDGND

-733 GEKLNL
+733 GEKLNI
-739 DGTATQTAE
+739 DGTATQTTE
-748 GNKIQQANGTLING
+748 GNKIQQADGTLIDG

-801 AWVDQDKIHALYVN
+801 GWVDQDKIHALYVN
-815 DIDVTFGKYSKGGLM
+815 DIDVTFGKYSKAGLM

-838 VDVAVTDPTNP
+838 VDVAVTDSTNP
-849 HHTDVIKNGS
+849 HHTEEIKNGS
-859 GNPIPGKKD
+859 GVAIAGKKD
-868 AATIPVKTTPILDY
+868 AATIPIRTTPILDY

-898 AEDANN
+898 AEDSSN

-943 KDAKSEINFGV
+943 EDAKSEINFGV

-991 FGSVIAYAKNQLDG
+991 YGSVIAYAKNQLDG
-1005 TTVKSSG
+1005 ATVKSSG
-1012 EIAIDGNI
+1012 EVVIDGNI

-1029 DATTTSEKYK
+1029 DANTTKEKYK
-1039 NIGAYADGQGTKVI
+1039 NIGAFADGQGTKIKV
-1053 ISGNAKINGLG
+1053 SGNAKINGLG

-1074 ISGNASVLNSGE
+1074 ISGTNSVLNSGA

-1096 NVTFGGGDINVGNNA
+1096 HITFAGGDINVGSNA
-1111 TDKSTPFYA
+1111 SANSTPFYA

-1127 INFTGL
+1127 INFTGP
-1133 TKVNMTKGAFLVGQ
+1133 TKINMTKGTFLVGQ
-1147 PSDYQSAVATTNADG
+1147 PSEYQSAVATTNADG

-1175 VELTVSGDAKIVRN
+1175 VELTASGDAKIVRN
-1189 KDIPHT
+1189 KDVPHT
-1195 ITWAGP
+1195 ITWTGP

-1208 QADTQISKITAPA
+1208 QADTQISKITTPA

-1250 DNIKMTRELLT
+1250 DNIKMTKELLT

-1276 GMASSAGATSNA
+1276 GMASSAGATTNA
-1288 ISGYTNNG
+1288 VSGYTNNG
-1296 TVEITGGSSTKA
+1296 TIDISGGSSTKA

-1313 YGTITNNGTVNV
+1313 YGTITNNGTVKV

-1359 ATGATAQA
+1359 ATGASAQA
-1367 YGRDN
+1367 YGRDKL
-1372 SAAGSAVEIKN
+1372 ATGSAVEIKN

-1455 TKGTGIYAENSQVNL
+1455 TNGTGIYAENSQVNL

-1475 IETKDSG
+1475 IETKDGG

-1488 KSDLLTNTTF
+1488 NSILPTNTTF

-1555 TGSSTAKEFG
+1555 TGSSVAKEFG
-1565 IIGENTIIDNRA
+1565 IIGENTDIDNRA

-1587 ADPNIALYT
+1587 ANPNIALYT

-1661 YSTGSSQVITNNA
+1661 YSAGNSQVITNNA

-1711 YSKNAGTVNNVTN
+1711 YSKNNGTVNNATN

-1743 TNTGNI
+1743 TNTGNM

-1758 GIYSIDGGRA
+1758 GIYSINGGRA
-1768 VNTATISVGASDTAN
+1768 VNNATISVGASDSSN
-1783 SIYSIG
+1783 SVYSIG
-1789 MAAGFNGDGNPTKAY
+1789 MAAGYVGDATTPAY
-1804 TGNVVN
+1804 TGNIVN

-1837 SKGSTATINL
+1837 STGSTATINL
-1847 SADGTM
+1847 LADGAM

-1866 GTIQTVGAPNKSVGV
+1866 GTIQTVGTPKKAVGV

-1891 HGTININSAGGYAFV
+1891 EGTININSVGGYAFV
-1906 KIAGGEIKNYGTFNI
+1906 KIAGGIIRNYGTFNV
-1921 TGGATKEDTP
+1921 TGGATKEHIP
-1931 GMKATGK
+1931 GMSDTGK
-1938 KVGGVEIEAK
+1938 KVGGVSIEAK
-1948 AGVAVATIKDPAGN
+1948 PGVLTATIKDPAGN

-1968 VTAEQNKINAPV
+1968 VTVEQENKVNTPV

-1990 IPTNPVGGLASIGV
+1990 RATNPIGGLSSIGV

-2018 TKKKYIQVDK
+2018 TTSKYIQVDK
-2028 NLIAPYNTAI
+2028 NLIAPYNRAI
-2038 LSNPQV
+2038 LSNPQI

-2065 NGTINNIYLAKI
+2065 TGTINNIYLAKI
-2077 PYTTFAGNEPTPVDK
+2077 PYTTFAGNKATPVDK

-2097 FLDGLEQRYGVEEL
+2097 FLDGLEQRYGKEAL

-2137 DEMMGHQYANVQQRI
+2137 DEMMGHQYANVQQRVV
-2152 QATGDILNKEF
+2152 ATGDILDKEF

-2175 DSNKIKTF
+2175 DANKIKTF
-2183 GTNGEYKTST
+2183 GAKGEYKTNT

-2245 QGKIGIFKSVPFDH
+2245 QGKLGLFKSVPFDY

-2275 NKMNRRFL
+2275 NKMNRKFL

-2288 FNAKGR
+2288 FGAKGR
-2294 YHTYGLGLKNEISKE
+2294 YHTYGLGLKNEISKK

-2319 PYAALDLEYGRMSKI
+2319 PYVALGLEYGRVSKI
-2334 REKSGEIKLDVKSND
+2334 KEKSGEIKLDVKSND

-2371 VKVGV
+2371 IKVGV

-2389 GKNKAKVAGTDA
+2389 GKNKARVAGTNA
-2401 DYFNIRGEKED
+2401 DYFNIRGEKEN

-2427 QRIGVTANVGYDTK
+2427 QRVGVTANIGYDTK
-2441 GNNVRAGVGL
+2441 GHNVRAGVGF

>member
-1 MGNNSLSNT
+1 MRKNNLYDV

-30 AVLFLMNGASAFS
+30 AVLFLMKGANAFS
-43 DTNTIQETDRQ
+43 DNNIIQEVEKQ
-54 KEVAKDNQAG
+54 KEVITGDQAIKSTNKIAK
-64 KTVGKEIKA
+64 KEEQKVTNA
-73 EKKQA
+73 KQG
-78 SQKLKASWVNM
+78 LKASWTNM
-89 QFGANDMYSNYF
+89 QFGANDLYSNYF
-101 AAPKAKVEKTSV
+101 VAPKAKVEKASV
-113 VKSEKT
+113 VKNEKT

-124 ADNTA
+124 ADNST
-129 SLPMFAKLLT
+129 SLPMFAKLMS
-139 DIEETTENRTEVLT
+139 DIEETKDT
-153 TIANKEETPTM
+153 TTNTPTM
-164 EEIKASKQ
+164 EEIKTSK
-172 ELRSSV
+172 ENLRNSV
-178 GNLQDKIDTARREN
+178 GNLQDKIDVARREN

-213 VKSPWSSWQ
+213 VKSPWASWQ
-222 FGANYFYEDW
+222 FGANYFYDDW
-232 GGSYKGRGDK
+232 GSAYKGRGDK

-253 RSNDPFER
+253 RSTNPFER
-261 YTSPISSNYSLLPTS
+261 YLSPISSNYGSISTS
-276 TNPYSATTSSRKGLR
+276 TNPYSATTSSRKGLG

-319 VDKQPLNIE
+319 VDKQPLNIDLG
-328 PVNITAP
+328 NISAP
-335 SAPDIRVNAST
+335 SAPNVSVNANT
-346 PVAVAPPTVTPPTV
+346 PVAVTPPTVTPPTV

-379 GRYGTYDSGGSP
+379 GRYGTYDSGGST
-391 TSALN
+391 TSTLN
-396 IIEGPGVTYTLGV
+396 IIEGSGRVYTLGV

-430 YKVQGGTVSGGGVA
+430 YKVESGTVSGGGVA
-444 AAIFRINSKKGSLR
+444 AAIFRISSKRGSLR

-506 NRLGTNNKKG
+506 NRLGTNNRKG

-601 ADVKSQKNAIYSV
+601 ADIKSQKNAIYSV

-628 YKLEGSNNLVYSG
+628 YKLEGSNNLIYSG
-641 LGYSPSFQNFIGNDA
+641 LGYSPSFQNFIGNNA
-656 AHGYVSD
+656 AHGFVSD

-697 NAAGYSETTVYDGND
+697 NAAGYTETTVYDGND

-733 GEKLNL
+733 GEKLNI
-739 DGTATQTAE
+739 DGTATQTTE
-748 GNKIQQANGTLING
+748 GNKIQQADGTLIDG

-801 AWVDQDKIHALYVN
+801 GWVDQDKIHALYVN
-815 DIDVTFGKYSKGGLM
+815 DIDVTFGKYSKAGLM

-838 VDVAVTDPTNP
+838 VDVAVTDSTNP
-849 HHTDVIKNGS
+849 HHTEEIKNGS
-859 GNPIPGKKD
+859 GVAIAGKKD
-868 AATIPVKTTPILDY
+868 AATIPIRTTPILDY

-898 AEDANN
+898 AEDSSN

-960 KFAEIAGIKYNPVAY
+960 KYAEIAGKKYNPVAY
-975 AAEGGKI
+975 VAEGGKV

-991 FGSVIAYAKNQLDG
+991 YGSVIAYAKNQLDG
-1005 TTVKSSG
+1005 TTIKSSG
-1012 EIAIDGNI
+1012 EIVISGNI

-1029 DATTTSEKYK
+1029 DANTTKEKYK
-1039 NIGAYADGQGTKVI
+1039 NIGAFADGQGTKI
-1053 ISGNAKINGLG
+1053 IVSGNAKINGLG

-1074 ISGNASVLNSGE
+1074 ISGTNSVLNSGE
-1086 STALAAKSGG
+1086 STALAAKAGG
-1096 NVTFGGGDINVGNNA
+1096 NITFGGGDINVGSNA
-1111 TDKSTPFYA
+1111 SVNSTPFYA

-1127 INFTGL
+1127 INFTGP
-1133 TKVNMTKGAFLVGQ
+1133 TKINMTKGTFLVGNAT
-1147 PSDYQSAVATTNADG
+1147 DYQAVAATTNADG

-1175 VELTVSGDAKIVRN
+1175 VELTASGSARIVRN
-1189 KDIPHT
+1189 KDVPHT
-1195 ITWAGP
+1195 ITWTGP
-1201 GSLAANV
+1201 GSLAANIKT
-1208 QADTQISKITAPA
+1208 DTHISKITAPA
-1221 ANYLAYYTNGNYI
+1221 ANYLAYYSNGNYI
-1234 INADAQLGNP
+1234 INANAQLGNL

-1261 INAGKKVYSTTGVGL
+1261 INAGKKIYSTTGVGL

-1288 ISGYTNNG
+1288 VSGYINNG
-1296 TVEITGGSSTKA
+1296 TIDISGGSSTKT

-1313 YGTITNNGTVNV
+1313 YGTITNNGTVKV
-1325 DNGVGLYGTNG
+1325 DKGVGLYGTNG

-1341 AANGIVNVTSS
+1341 KASGIVNVTNS

-1359 ATGATAQA
+1359 ATGATTQT
-1367 YGRDN
+1367 YGRDKL
-1372 SAAGSAVEIKN
+1372 ATGSAVEIKN
-1383 DGLINVAGNNAIGIY
+1383 DGLINVAGAQAIGIY

-1412 ANNNKITVAGDK
+1412 ANNNKITVAGNK
-1424 SVGIALRDSIG
+1424 SVGIALRDSKNSG
-1435 SGDGGVITLT
+1435 SGGILTLT

-1455 TKGTGIYAENSQVNL
+1455 TNGTGVYTENSQVNL

-1475 IETKDSG
+1475 IETKDGG
-1482 VGIYLK
+1482 VGLYLK
-1488 KSDLLTNTTF
+1488 NSDILTNTTL
-1498 EYKYSGSTSGRG
+1498 EYKYSGSTNGRG
-1510 IGIVFDKLNATNNTN
+1510 IGIVYDKANATNNTKIN
-1525 LSLVNSTATTGGMVG
+1525 LVNSTSTTGGMVG
-1540 IFANGGGTFINNGTI
+1540 IFANGGGTFTNNGTI
-1555 TGSSTAKEFG
+1555 NGTSVGKEFG
-1565 IIGENTIIDNRA
+1565 IIGENTNIDNKA
-1577 AITFGHATNI
+1577 AITLGNASNMLN
-1587 ADPNIALYT
+1587 PNIALYT
-1596 KTNNLITNSSNLTL
+1596 KTNNLITNSSNLTV
-1610 GDNSIGIYGYAV
+1610 GKNSIGIYGYGV

-1639 QGGNVNITSGTI
+1639 QGGNVNVTSGTI

-1661 YSTGSSQVITNNA
+1661 YSAGKSQVITNNA
-1674 TAMNIDEGSF
+1674 TAMNIGEGSF

-1690 TGNTIN
+1690 VGNTIN
-1696 SNVANVNLKDNSIYI
+1696 SNIPNVNLKDNSIYI
-1711 YSKNAGTVNNVTN
+1711 YSQKNGTVNNATN
-1724 LTATGTVGNNYGI
+1724 LTATGTIGNNYGI

-1743 TNTGNI
+1743 NNTGNI

-1758 GIYSIDGGRA
+1758 GIYSINGGRA
-1768 VNTATISVGASDTAN
+1768 VNTATISVGASDPSN
-1783 SIYSIG
+1783 SVYSIG
-1789 MAAGFNGDGNPTKAY
+1789 MAAGYVGDASTPAY
-1804 TGNVVN
+1804 TGNIVN

-1817 GKDSIGMYGVGSAT
+1817 GKDSIGMYGVGSTT
-1831 TVYNGT
+1831 TVYNGA

-1847 SADGTM
+1847 SADGAM

-1866 GTIQTVGAPNKSVGV
+1866 GTIQTVGAPKKAVGV

-1891 HGTININSAGGYAFV
+1891 KGTININSAGGYAFV
-1906 KIAGGEIKNYGTFNI
+1906 KIAGGVIKNYGTFNVS
-1921 TGGATKEDTP
+1921 GGATKEHLP
-1931 GMKATGK
+1931 GMSDTTK
-1938 KVGGVEIEAK
+1938 KVGGVEIK
-1948 AGVAVATIKDPAGN
+1948 VDNKVSPATVTVTDPAGN

-1968 VTAEQNKINAPV
+1968 VTAEQNKINAPI

-1990 IPTNPVGGLASIGV
+1990 RATNPIGGLSSIGV

-2010 IGSEASQK
+2010 IGNEASQK
-2018 TKKKYIQVDK
+2018 TDKKYIQVDK
-2028 NLIAPYNTAI
+2028 NLIAPYNRAI
-2038 LSNPQV
+2038 LSNPQIT
-2044 SDWNIYSGSLT
+2044 DWNIYSGSLT

-2077 PYTTFAGNEPTPVDK
+2077 PYTTFAGNEASPVDK

-2097 FLDGLEQRYGVEEL
+2097 FLDGLEQRYGVEKI
-2111 GTRENR
+2111 GTRENK

-2126 NNEEI
+2126 NNEKI
-2131 LFYQAT
+2131 LLFQAT
-2137 DEMMGHQYANVQQRI
+2137 DEMMGHQYANTQQRI
-2152 QATGDILNKEF
+2152 VATGDILDKEF
-2163 NYLRN
+2163 KYLRN

-2183 GTNGEYKTST
+2183 GARGEYKTNT

-2216 LGESTGWYAGIV
+2216 LGESTGWYTGIV
-2228 HNTFRFKDIG
+2228 HNTFKFKDIG
-2238 NSKEEML
+2238 NSKEEQL
-2245 QGKIGIFKSVPFDH
+2245 QGKLGIFKSIPFDH
-2259 NNSLNWTISG
+2259 NNGLNWTISG

-2275 NKMNRRFL
+2275 NKMNRKFL

-2294 YHTYGLGLKNEISKE
+2294 YHTYGLGLKSQLNSE

-2319 PYAALDLEYGRMSKI
+2319 PYAALGLEYGRVSKV
-2334 REKSGEIKLDVKSND
+2334 REKSGEIKLEVKSND
-2349 YFSVRPEIGAE
+2349 YFSIKPEIGAE

-2365 YFDRKT
+2365 HFDRKT
-2371 VKVGV
+2371 VRVGV
-2376 SVAYENELGRVAN
+2376 SVAYENELGKVAN
-2389 GKNKAKVAGTDA
+2389 GKNKARVAGTDA
-2401 DYFNIRGEKED
+2401 NWFNIRGEKED
-2412 RRGNVKTDLNIGVDN
+2412 RLGNIKSDLNIGVDN

-2441 GNNVRAGVGL
+2441 GHNVRAGIGL

>member
-1 MGNNSLSNT
+1 MRKNNLYDV

-30 AVLFLMNGASAFS
+30 AVLFLMKGANAFS
-43 DTNTIQETDRQ
+43 DNNIIQEVEKQ
-54 KEVAKDNQAG
+54 KEVITGDQAIKSTNKIAK
-64 KTVGKEIKA
+64 KEEQKVTNA
-73 EKKQA
+73 KQG
-78 SQKLKASWVNM
+78 LKASWTNM
-89 QFGANDMYSNYF
+89 QFGANDMYSNF
-101 AAPKAKVEKTSV
+101 FTTRKTKVEKASV
-113 VKSEKT
+113 VKNEKT

-124 ADNTA
+124 ADNST
-129 SLPMFAKLLT
+129 SLPMFAKLMS
-139 DIEETTENRTEVLT
+139 DIEETKDT
-153 TIANKEETPTM
+153 TTNTPTM
-164 EEIKASKQ
+164 EEIKTSK
-172 ELRSSV
+172 ENLRNSV
-178 GNLQDKIDTARREN
+178 GNLQDKIDVARREN

-213 VKSPWSSWQ
+213 VKSPWASWQ
-222 FGANYFYEDW
+222 FGANYFYDDW
-232 GGSYKGRGDK
+232 GSAYKGRGDK

-253 RSNDPFER
+253 RSTNPFER
-261 YTSPISSNYSLLPTS
+261 YLSPISSNYGSISTS
-276 TNPYSATTSSRKGLR
+276 TNPYSATTSARKGLR

-319 VDKQPLNIE
+319 VDKQPLNINLG
-328 PVNITAP
+328 NITAP
-335 SAPDIRVNAST
+335 SAPNVSVNANT
-346 PVAVAPPTVTPPTV
+346 PVAVTPPIVTPPTV

-396 IIEGPGVTYTLGV
+396 IIEGSGRVYTLGV

-417 PSNLQAGDLNNRT
+417 PSNLQAGDLNNKA
-430 YKVQGGTVSGGGVA
+430 YKVESGTVVGGNTA
-444 AAIFRINSKKGSLR
+444 AAIFRISSKRGSLR

-601 ADVKSQKNAIYSV
+601 ADIKSQKNAIYSV

-641 LGYSPSFQNFIGNDA
+641 LGYSPSFQNFIGNNA
-656 AHGYVSD
+656 AHGFVSD

-697 NAAGYSETTVYDGND
+697 NAAGYTETTVYDGND

-733 GEKLNL
+733 GEKLNI
-739 DGTATQTAE
+739 DGTATQTTE

-787 RTIVPTEDLGAAGF
+787 RTIVPTEDLGAASF
-801 AWVDQDKIHALYVN
+801 TWVDQDKIHALYVN

-838 VDVAVTDPTNP
+838 VDVAVTDPANP
-849 HHTDVIKNGS
+849 HHTDVVKDGS
-859 GNPIPGKKD
+859 GNPIGNKKD
-868 AATIPVKTTPILDY
+868 AATIPVKTTPVLDY

-893 KIISS
+893 KILSS
-898 AEDANN
+898 TVDSKN

-934 MSLATRNAF
+934 MSVTTRNAF

-960 KFAEIAGIKYNPVAY
+960 KYAEIAGKKYNPVAY
-975 AAEGGKI
+975 VAEGGKV

-991 FGSVIAYAKNQLDG
+991 YGSVIAYAKNQIVG
-1005 TTVKSSG
+1005 GAVKSSG
-1012 EIAIDGNI
+1012 EIAISGNI

-1029 DATTTSEKYK
+1029 DANTTKEKYK
-1039 NIGAYADGQGTKVI
+1039 NIGAFADGQGTKI
-1053 ISGNAKINGLG
+1053 IVSGNAKINGLG

-1074 ISGNASVLNSGE
+1074 ISGTNSVLNSGE
-1086 STALAAKSGG
+1086 STALAAKAGG
-1096 NVTFGGGDINVGNNA
+1096 NITFAGGDINVGSNA
-1111 TDKSTPFYA
+1111 IANSTPFYA

-1127 INFTGL
+1127 INFTGP
-1133 TKVNMTKGAFLVGQ
+1133 TKINMTKGTFLVGNAT
-1147 PSDYQSAVATTNADG
+1147 DYQAAVATTNADG

-1175 VELTVSGDAKIVRN
+1175 VELTASGSAKIVRN
-1189 KDIPHT
+1189 KDVPHT
-1195 ITWAGP
+1195 ITWTGP
-1201 GSLAANV
+1201 GSLAANIKI
-1208 QADTQISKITAPA
+1208 DTHISKITAPA
-1221 ANYLAYYTNGNYI
+1221 ANYLAYYSNGNYI
-1234 INADAQLGNP
+1234 INANAQLGNL

-1261 INAGKKVYSTTGVGL
+1261 INAGKKIYSTTGVGL

-1288 ISGYTNNG
+1288 VSGYINNG
-1296 TVEITGGSSTKA
+1296 TIDISGGSSRKT

-1313 YGTITNNGTVNV
+1313 YGTITNNGTVKV
-1325 DNGVGLYGTNG
+1325 DKGVGLYGTNG

-1341 AANGIVNVTSS
+1341 KASGIVNVTNS

-1359 ATGATAQA
+1359 ATGATTQT
-1367 YGRDN
+1367 YGRDKL
-1372 SAAGSAVEIKN
+1372 ATGSAVEIKN
-1383 DGLINVAGNNAIGIY
+1383 DGLINVAGAQAIGIY

-1412 ANNNKITVAGDK
+1412 ANNNKITVAGNK
-1424 SVGIALRDSIG
+1424 SVGIALRDSKNSG
-1435 SGDGGVITLT
+1435 SGGILTLT

-1455 TKGTGIYAENSQVNL
+1455 TNGTGVYTENSQVNL

-1475 IETKDSG
+1475 IETKDGG
-1482 VGIYLK
+1482 VGLYLK
-1488 KSDLLTNTTF
+1488 NSDLLTNTTL
-1498 EYKYSGSTSGRG
+1498 EYKYSGSTNGRG
-1510 IGIVFDKLNATNNTN
+1510 IGIVYDKANATNNTKIN
-1525 LSLVNSTATTGGMVG
+1525 LVNSTSTTGGMVG
-1540 IFANGGGTFINNGTI
+1540 IFANGGGTFTNNGTI
-1555 TGSSTAKEFG
+1555 NGTSAAKEFG
-1565 IIGENTIIDNRA
+1565 IIGENTNIDNKA
-1577 AITFGHATNI
+1577 AITLGNASNMLN
-1587 ADPNIALYT
+1587 PNIALYT
-1596 KTNNLITNSSNLTL
+1596 KTNNLITNSSNLTV
-1610 GDNSIGIYGYAV
+1610 GKNSIGIYGYGV

-1639 QGGNVNITSGTI
+1639 QGGNVNVTSGTI

-1661 YSTGSSQVITNNA
+1661 YSAGKSQVITNNA
-1674 TAMNIDEGSF
+1674 TAMNIGEGSF

-1690 TGNTIN
+1690 VGNTIN

-1711 YSKNAGTVNNVTN
+1711 YSKNAGTVNNATN
-1724 LTATGTVGNNYGI
+1724 LTATGTIGNNYGI

-1743 TNTGNI
+1743 NNTGNI

-1758 GIYSIDGGRA
+1758 GIYSINGGRA
-1768 VNTATISVGASDTAN
+1768 VNTATISVGASDPSN
-1783 SIYSIG
+1783 SVYSIG
-1789 MAAGFNGDGNPTKAY
+1789 MAAGYVGDASTPAY
-1804 TGNVVN
+1804 TGNIVN

-1817 GKDSIGMYGVGSAT
+1817 GKDSIGMYGIGSAT
-1831 TVYNGT
+1831 TVYNGA

-1847 SADGTM
+1847 SADGAM

-1866 GTIQTVGAPNKSVGV
+1866 GTIQTVGAPKKAVGV

-1891 HGTININSAGGYAFV
+1891 KGTININSAGGYAFV
-1906 KIAGGEIKNYGTFNI
+1906 KIAGGVIKNYGTFNVS
-1921 TGGATKEDTP
+1921 GGATKEHIP
-1931 GMKATGK
+1931 GMSDTTK
-1938 KVGGVEIEAK
+1938 KVGGVEIK
-1948 AGVAVATIKDPAGN
+1948 VDNKVSPATVTVTDPAGN

-1968 VTAEQNKINAPV
+1968 VTAEQNKINAPI

-1990 IPTNPVGGLASIGV
+1990 SPTNPVGGLSSIGV

-2010 IGSEASQK
+2010 VGNEASQK
-2018 TKKKYIQVDK
+2018 TDKKYIQVDK
-2028 NLIAPYNTAI
+2028 NLIAPYNRAI
-2038 LSNPQV
+2038 LSNPQIT
-2044 SDWNIYSGSLT
+2044 DWNIYSGSLT

-2077 PYTTFAGNEPTPVDK
+2077 PYTTFAGNEASPVDK

-2097 FLDGLEQRYGVEEL
+2097 FLDGLEQRYGVEKI
-2111 GTRENR
+2111 GTRENK

-2126 NNEEI
+2126 NNEKI
-2131 LFYQAT
+2131 LLFQAT
-2137 DEMMGHQYANVQQRI
+2137 DEMMGHQYANTQQRI
-2152 QATGDILNKEF
+2152 VATGDILDKEF
-2163 NYLRN
+2163 KYLRN

-2183 GTNGEYKTST
+2183 GARGEYKTNT

-2208 VHEDETVR
+2208 VHEDETVK
-2216 LGESTGWYAGIV
+2216 LGESTGWYTGIV
-2228 HNTFRFKDIG
+2228 HNTFKFKDIG
-2238 NSKEEML
+2238 NSKEEQL
-2245 QGKIGIFKSVPFDH
+2245 QGKLGIFKSIPFDH
-2259 NNSLNWTISG
+2259 NNGLNWTISG

-2275 NKMNRRFL
+2275 NKMNRKFL

-2294 YHTYGLGLKNEISKE
+2294 YHTYGLGLKSQLNSE

-2319 PYAALDLEYGRMSKI
+2319 PYVALGLEYGRVSKV
-2334 REKSGEIKLDVKSND
+2334 REKSGEIKLEVKSND
-2349 YFSVRPEIGAE
+2349 YFSIKPEIGAE

-2365 YFDRKT
+2365 HFDRKT
-2371 VKVGV
+2371 VRVGV
-2376 SVAYENELGRVAN
+2376 SVAYENELGKVAN
-2389 GKNKAKVAGTDA
+2389 GKNKARVAGTDA
-2401 DYFNIRGEKED
+2401 NWFNIRGEKED
-2412 RRGNVKTDLNIGVDN
+2412 RLGNIKSDLNIGVDN

-2441 GNNVRAGVGL
+2441 GHNVRAGIGL

>member
-10 EKNLRSIAKRYENV
+10 EKSLRSIAKRYENV

-30 AVLFLMNGASAFS
+30 AVLFLMNGTSAFS
-43 DTNTIQETDRQ
+43 DTNAVQEIDRQ
-54 KEVAKDNQAG
+54 KEVAKNNQAG
-64 KTVGKEIKA
+64 KTIVKETKK

-78 SQKLKASWVNM
+78 TQKIKASWVNM

-101 AAPKAKVEKTSV
+101 AVPKAKVEKTSV
-113 VKSEKT
+113 VTSEKT

-129 SLPMFAKLLT
+129 SLPIFAKLLT

-153 TIANKEETPTM
+153 TIAKKEETPTM

-192 NKEINGL
+192 QKEINGL

-213 VKSPWSSWQ
+213 VKSPWASWQ

-232 GGSYKGRGDK
+232 GGAYKGRGDK
-242 KEKYPF
+242 KKKYPF
-248 EGVFT
+248 EGVFR
-253 RSNDPFER
+253 RSTDPFER
-261 YTSPISSNYSLLPTS
+261 YISPISSNYGAISTS
-276 TNPYSATTSSRKGLR
+276 TDPYSATTSARKGLR

-319 VDKQPLNIE
+319 VDKQPLNIDLG
-328 PVNITAP
+328 NISAP
-335 SAPDIRVNAST
+335 SAPNVSVNANT
-346 PVAVAPPTVTPPTV
+346 PVAVTPPTVTPPTV

-379 GRYGTYDSGGSP
+379 GRYGTYDSGGST
-391 TSALN
+391 TSTLN
-396 IIEGPGVTYTLGV
+396 IIEGSGRVYTLGV

-430 YKVQGGTVSGGGVA
+430 YKVESGTVSGGGVA
-444 AAIFRINSKKGSLR
+444 AAIFRISSKRGSLR
-458 GQNNEANWNSI
+458 YENNEANWNSG
-469 MTEDPTNPIVE
+469 MSEDVNNPEVK
-480 GFNYGGTSATDRV
+480 GFTYGGTSATDRV

-506 NRLGTNNKKG
+506 NRLGTNNRKG

-601 ADVKSQKNAIYSV
+601 ADIKSQKNAIYSV

-628 YKLEGSNNLVYSG
+628 YKLEGSNNLIYSG
-641 LGYSPSFQNFIGNDA
+641 LGYSPSFQNFIGNNA
-656 AHGYVSD
+656 AHGFVSD

-697 NAAGYSETTVYDGND
+697 NAAGYTETTVYDGND

-733 GEKLNL
+733 GEKLNI
-739 DGTATQTAE
+739 DGTATQTTE
-748 GNKIQQANGTLING
+748 GNKIQQADGTLIDG

-801 AWVDQDKIHALYVN
+801 GWVDQDKIHALYVN
-815 DIDVTFGKYSKGGLM
+815 DIDVTFGKYSKAGLM

-838 VDVAVTDPTNP
+838 VDVAVTDSTNP
-849 HHTDVIKNGS
+849 HHTEEIKNGS
-859 GNPIPGKKD
+859 GVAIAGKKD
-868 AATIPVKTTPILDY
+868 AATIPIRTTPILDY

-898 AEDANN
+898 AEDSSN

-943 KDAKSEINFGV
+943 EDAKSEINFGV

-991 FGSVIAYAKNQLDG
+991 YGSVIAYAKNQLDG
-1005 TTVKSSG
+1005 ATVKSSG
-1012 EIAIDGNI
+1012 EVVIDGNI

-1029 DATTTSEKYK
+1029 DANTTKEKYK
-1039 NIGAYADGQGTKVI
+1039 NIGAFADGQGTKIKV
-1053 ISGNAKINGLG
+1053 SGNAKINGLG

-1074 ISGNASVLNSGE
+1074 ISGTNSVLNSGA

-1096 NVTFGGGDINVGNNA
+1096 HITFAGGDINVGSNA
-1111 TDKSTPFYA
+1111 SANSTPFYA

-1127 INFTGL
+1127 INFTGP
-1133 TKVNMTKGAFLVGQ
+1133 TKINMTKGTFLVGQ
-1147 PSDYQSAVATTNADG
+1147 PSEYQSAVATTNADG

-1175 VELTVSGDAKIVRN
+1175 VELTASGDAKIVRN
-1189 KDIPHT
+1189 KDVPHT
-1195 ITWAGP
+1195 ITWTGP

-1250 DNIKMTRELLT
+1250 DNIKMTKELLT

-1276 GMASSAGATSNA
+1276 GMASSAGATTNA
-1288 ISGYTNNG
+1288 VSGYTNNG
-1296 TVEITGGSSTKA
+1296 TIDISGGSSTKA

-1313 YGTITNNGTVNV
+1313 YGTITNNGTVKV

-1359 ATGATAQA
+1359 ATGASAQA
-1367 YGRDN
+1367 YGRDKL
-1372 SAAGSAVEIKN
+1372 ATGSAVEIKN

-1455 TKGTGIYAENSQVNL
+1455 TNGTGIYAENSQVNL

-1475 IETKDSG
+1475 IETKDGG

-1488 KSDLLTNTTF
+1488 NSILPTNTTF

-1555 TGSSTAKEFG
+1555 TGSSVAKEFG
-1565 IIGENTIIDNRA
+1565 IIGENTDIDNRA

-1587 ADPNIALYT
+1587 ANPNIALYT

-1661 YSTGSSQVITNNA
+1661 YSAGNSQVITNNA

-1711 YSKNAGTVNNVTN
+1711 YSKNNGTVNNATN

-1743 TNTGNI
+1743 TNTGNM

-1758 GIYSIDGGRA
+1758 GIYSINGGRA
-1768 VNTATISVGASDTAN
+1768 VNNATISVGASDSSN
-1783 SIYSIG
+1783 SVYSIG
-1789 MAAGFNGDGNPTKAY
+1789 MAAGYVGDATTPAY
-1804 TGNVVN
+1804 TGNIVN

-1837 SKGSTATINL
+1837 STGSTATINL
-1847 SADGTM
+1847 SADGAM

-1866 GTIQTVGAPNKSVGV
+1866 GTIQTVGTPKKAVGV

-1891 HGTININSAGGYAFV
+1891 EGTININSVGGYAFV
-1906 KIAGGEIKNYGTFNI
+1906 KIAGGIIRNYGTFNV
-1921 TGGATKEDTP
+1921 TGGATKEHIP
-1931 GMKATGK
+1931 GMSDTGK
-1938 KVGGVEIEAK
+1938 KVGGVSIEAK
-1948 AGVAVATIKDPAGN
+1948 PGVLTATIKDPAGN

-1968 VTAEQNKINAPV
+1968 VTVEQENKVNTPV

-1990 IPTNPVGGLASIGV
+1990 RATNPIGGLSSIGV

-2018 TKKKYIQVDK
+2018 TTSKYIQVDK
-2028 NLIAPYNTAI
+2028 NLIAPYNRAI
-2038 LSNPQV
+2038 LSNPQI

-2065 NGTINNIYLAKI
+2065 TGTINNIYLAKI
-2077 PYTTFAGNEPTPVDK
+2077 PYTTFAGNKATPVDK

-2097 FLDGLEQRYGVEEL
+2097 FLDGLEQRYGKEAL

-2137 DEMMGHQYANVQQRI
+2137 DEMMGHQYANVQQRVV
-2152 QATGDILNKEF
+2152 ATGDILDKEF

-2175 DSNKIKTF
+2175 DANKIKTF
-2183 GTNGEYKTST
+2183 GAKGEYKTNT

-2245 QGKIGIFKSVPFDH
+2245 QGKLGLFKSVPFDY

-2334 REKSGEIKLDVKSND
+2334 REKSGEIKLEVKSND
-2349 YFSVRPEIGAE
+2349 YFSIRPEVGAD
-2360 LGFKH
+2360 LVYKYSFGNNNL
-2365 YFDRKT
+2365 
-2371 VKVGV
+2371 KVSVG
-2376 SVAYENELGRVAN
+2376 VAYENELGKVANANNKARVAY
-2389 GKNKAKVAGTDA
+2389 TTA
-2401 DYFNIRGEKED
+2401 DWYDLRGEKED
-2412 RRGNVKTDLNIGVDN
+2412 RRGNIKTDLNIGWDN
-2427 QRIGVTANVGYDTK
+2427 QRVGVTANVGYDTK
-2441 GNNVRAGVGL
+2441 GENVRGGVGL

>member
-1 MGNNSLSNT
+1 MRKNNLYDV

-30 AVLFLMNGASAFS
+30 AVLFLMKGANAFS
-43 DTNTIQETDRQ
+43 DNNIIQEVEKQ
-54 KEVAKDNQAG
+54 KEVITGDQAIKSTNKIAK
-64 KTVGKEIKA
+64 KEEQKVTNA
-73 EKKQA
+73 KQG
-78 SQKLKASWVNM
+78 LKASWTNM
-89 QFGANDMYSNYF
+89 QFGANDLYSNYF
-101 AAPKAKVEKTSV
+101 VAPKAKVEKASV
-113 VKSEKT
+113 VKNEKT

-124 ADNTA
+124 ADNST
-129 SLPMFAKLLT
+129 SLPMFAKLMS
-139 DIEETTENRTEVLT
+139 DIEETKDT
-153 TIANKEETPTM
+153 TTNTPTM
-164 EEIKASKQ
+164 EEIKTSK
-172 ELRSSV
+172 ENLRNSV
-178 GNLQDKIDTARREN
+178 GNLQDKIDVARREN

-213 VKSPWSSWQ
+213 VKSPWASWQ
-222 FGANYFYEDW
+222 FGANYFYDDW
-232 GGSYKGRGDK
+232 GSAYKGRGDK

-253 RSNDPFER
+253 RSTNPFER
-261 YTSPISSNYSLLPTS
+261 YLSPISSNYGSISTS
-276 TNPYSATTSSRKGLR
+276 TNPYSATTSSRKGLG

-319 VDKQPLNIE
+319 VDKQPLNINLG
-328 PVNITAP
+328 NITAP
-335 SAPDIRVNAST
+335 SAPNVSVNANT
-346 PVAVAPPTVTPPTV
+346 PVAVTPPTVTPPTV

-396 IIEGPGVTYTLGV
+396 IIEGSGRVYTLGV

-417 PSNLQAGDLNNRT
+417 PSNLQAGDLNNKA
-430 YKVQGGTVSGGGVA
+430 YKVESGTVVGGNTA
-444 AAIFRINSKKGSLR
+444 AAIFRISSKRGSLR

-601 ADVKSQKNAIYSV
+601 ADIKSQKNAIYSV

-641 LGYSPSFQNFIGNDA
+641 LGYSPSFQNFIGNNA

-697 NAAGYSETTVYDGND
+697 KAAGYTETTVYDGND
-712 NNWKKTKIGIFQGE
+712 SNWKKTKIGIFQGE

-733 GEKLNL
+733 GEKLNI

-748 GNKIQQANGTLING
+748 GNKIQQANGTLTNG

-849 HHTDVIKNGS
+849 HHTDVVKDGS
-859 GNPIPGKKD
+859 GNPIGNKKD
-868 AATIPVKTTPILDY
+868 AATIPVRTTPILDY

-893 KIISS
+893 KILSS
-898 AEDANN
+898 TVDSKN

-960 KFAEIAGIKYNPVAY
+960 KYAEIAGKKYNPVAY
-975 AAEGGKI
+975 VAEGGKV

-991 FGSVIAYAKNQLDG
+991 YGSVIAYAKNQLDG
-1005 TTVKSSG
+1005 TTIKSSG
-1012 EIAIDGNI
+1012 EIVISGNI

-1029 DATTTSEKYK
+1029 DANTTKEKYK
-1039 NIGAYADGQGTKVI
+1039 NIGAFADGQGTKI
-1053 ISGNAKINGLG
+1053 IVSGNAKINGLG

-1074 ISGNASVLNSGE
+1074 ISGTNSVLNSGE
-1086 STALAAKSGG
+1086 STALAAKAGG
-1096 NVTFGGGDINVGNNA
+1096 NITFGGGDINVGSNA
-1111 TDKSTPFYA
+1111 SVNSTPFYA

-1127 INFTGL
+1127 INFTGP
-1133 TKVNMTKGAFLVGQ
+1133 TKINMTKGTFLVGNAT
-1147 PSDYQSAVATTNADG
+1147 DYQAVAATTNADG

-1175 VELTVSGDAKIVRN
+1175 VELTASGSARIVRN
-1189 KDIPHT
+1189 KDVPHT
-1195 ITWAGP
+1195 ITWTGP
-1201 GSLAANV
+1201 GSLAANIK
-1208 QADTQISKITAPA
+1208 ADTKISKITAPA
-1221 ANYLAYYTNGNYI
+1221 ANYLAYYSNGNYI
-1234 INADAQLGNP
+1234 INADAQLGNL

-1261 INAGKKVYSTTGVGL
+1261 INAGKKIYSTTGVGL

-1288 ISGYTNNG
+1288 VSGYINNG
-1296 TVEITGGSSTKA
+1296 TIDISGGSSRKT

-1313 YGTITNNGTVNV
+1313 YGTITNNGTVKV
-1325 DNGVGLYGTNG
+1325 DKGVGLYGTNG

-1341 AANGIVNVTSS
+1341 KASGIVNVTNS

-1359 ATGATAQA
+1359 ATGATTQT
-1367 YGRDN
+1367 YGRDKL
-1372 SAAGSAVEIKN
+1372 ATGSAVEIKN
-1383 DGLINVAGNNAIGIY
+1383 DGLINVAGAQAIGIY

-1412 ANNNKITVAGDK
+1412 ANNNKITVAGNK
-1424 SVGIALRDSIG
+1424 SVGIALRDSKNSG
-1435 SGDGGVITLT
+1435 SGGILTLT

-1455 TKGTGIYAENSQVNL
+1455 TNGTGVYTENSQVNL

-1475 IETKDSG
+1475 IETKDGG
-1482 VGIYLK
+1482 VGLYLK
-1488 KSDLLTNTTF
+1488 NSDLLTNTTL
-1498 EYKYSGSTSGRG
+1498 EYKYSGSTNGRG
-1510 IGIVFDKLNATNNTN
+1510 IGIVYDKANATNNTKIN
-1525 LSLVNSTATTGGMVG
+1525 LVNSTSTTGGMVG
-1540 IFANGGGTFINNGTI
+1540 IFANGGGTFTNNGTI
-1555 TGSSTAKEFG
+1555 NGTSAAKEFG
-1565 IIGENTIIDNRA
+1565 IIGENTNIDNKA
-1577 AITFGHATNI
+1577 AITLGNASNMLN
-1587 ADPNIALYT
+1587 PNIALYT
-1596 KTNNLITNSSNLTL
+1596 KTNNLITNSSNLTV
-1610 GDNSIGIYGYAV
+1610 GKNSIGIYGYGV

-1639 QGGNVNITSGTI
+1639 QGGNVNVTSGTI

-1661 YSTGSSQVITNNA
+1661 YSAGKSQVITNNA
-1674 TAMNIDEGSF
+1674 TAMNIGEGSF

-1690 TGNTIN
+1690 VGNTIN
-1696 SNVANVNLKDNSIYI
+1696 SNTPNVNLKDNSIYI
-1711 YSKNAGTVNNVTN
+1711 YSKNAGTVNNATN
-1724 LTATGTVGNNYGI
+1724 LTATGTIGNNYGI

-1743 TNTGNI
+1743 NNTGNI

-1758 GIYSIDGGRA
+1758 GIYSINGGRA
-1768 VNTATISVGASDTAN
+1768 VNTATISVGASDPGN
-1783 SIYSIG
+1783 SVYSIG
-1789 MAAGFNGDGNPTKAY
+1789 MAAGYVGDASTPAY
-1804 TGNVVN
+1804 TGNIVN

-1831 TVYNGT
+1831 TVYNGA

-1847 SADGTM
+1847 SADGAM

-1866 GTIQTVGAPNKSVGV
+1866 GTIQTVGAPKKAVGV

-1891 HGTININSAGGYAFV
+1891 KGTININSAGGYAFV
-1906 KIAGGEIKNYGTFNI
+1906 KIAGGVIKNYGTFNV
-1921 TGGATKEDTP
+1921 TGGATKEHIP
-1931 GMKATGK
+1931 GMSDTTK
-1938 KVGGVEIEAK
+1938 KVGGVEIK
-1948 AGVAVATIKDPAGN
+1948 VDNKVSPATVTVTDPAGN

-1990 IPTNPVGGLASIGV
+1990 IPTNPVGGLSSIGV

-2010 IGSEASQK
+2010 VGNEASQK
-2018 TKKKYIQVDK
+2018 TDKKYIQVDK
-2028 NLIAPYNTAI
+2028 NLIAPYNRAI
-2038 LSNPQV
+2038 LSNPQIT
-2044 SDWNIYSGSLT
+2044 DWNIYSGSLT

-2077 PYTTFAGNEPTPVDK
+2077 PYTTFAGNEASPVAK
-2092 KDTYN
+2092 TDTYN
-2097 FLDGLEQRYGVEEL
+2097 FLDGLEQRYGVEKI
-2111 GTRENR
+2111 GTRENK

-2126 NNEEI
+2126 NNEKI
-2131 LFYQAT
+2131 LLFQAT
-2137 DEMMGHQYANVQQRI
+2137 DEMMGHQYANTQQRI
-2152 QATGDILNKEF
+2152 VATGDILDKEF
-2163 NYLRN
+2163 KYLRN

-2183 GTNGEYKTST
+2183 GARGEYKTNT

-2216 LGESTGWYAGIV
+2216 LGESTGWYTGIV
-2228 HNTFRFKDIG
+2228 HNTFKFKDIG
-2238 NSKEEML
+2238 NSKEEQL
-2245 QGKIGIFKSVPFDH
+2245 QGKLGIFKSIPFDH
-2259 NNSLNWTISG
+2259 NNGLNWTISG

-2275 NKMNRRFL
+2275 NKMNRKFL

-2294 YHTYGLGLKNEISKE
+2294 YHTYGLGLKSQLNSE

-2319 PYAALDLEYGRMSKI
+2319 PYAALGLEYGRVSKV
-2334 REKSGEIKLDVKSND
+2334 REKSGEIKLEVKSND
-2349 YFSVRPEIGAE
+2349 YFSIKPEIGAE

-2365 YFDRKT
+2365 HFDRKT
-2371 VKVGV
+2371 VRVGV
-2376 SVAYENELGRVAN
+2376 SVAYENELGKVAN
-2389 GKNKAKVAGTDA
+2389 GKNKARVAGTDA
-2401 DYFNIRGEKED
+2401 NWFNIRGEKED
-2412 RRGNVKTDLNIGVDN
+2412 RLGNIKSDLNIGVDN

-2441 GNNVRAGVGL
+2441 GHNVRAGIGL

>member
-10 EKNLRSIAKRYENV
+10 EKSLRSIAKRYENV

-43 DTNTIQETDRQ
+43 DTNTIQAPEKQKDIVTDGQ
-54 KEVAKDNQAG
+54 VAKKAVKETKKATQA
-64 KTVGKEIKA
+64 TP
-73 EKKQA
+73 
-78 SQKLKASWVNM
+78 KLKASWVNM

-124 ADNTA
+124 ADNTT

-192 NKEINGL
+192 QKEINGL

-232 GGSYKGRGDK
+232 GGAYKGRGDK
-242 KEKYPF
+242 KKKYPF
-248 EGVFT
+248 EGVFR
-253 RSNDPFER
+253 RSTDPFER
-261 YTSPISSNYSLLPTS
+261 YISPISSNYGAISTS
-276 TNPYSATTSSRKGLR
+276 TDPYSATTSARKGLR

-319 VDKQPLNIE
+319 VDKQPLNIDLG
-328 PVNITAP
+328 NISAP
-335 SAPDIRVNAST
+335 SAPNVSVNANT
-346 PVAVAPPTVTPPTV
+346 PVAVTPPTVTPPTV

-379 GRYGTYDSGGSP
+379 GRYGTYDSGGST
-391 TSALN
+391 TSTLN
-396 IIEGPGVTYTLGV
+396 IIEGSGRVYTLGV

-430 YKVQGGTVSGGGVA
+430 YKVESGTVSGGGVA
-444 AAIFRINSKKGSLR
+444 AAIFRISSKRGSLR
-458 GQNNEANWNSI
+458 YENNEANWNSG
-469 MTEDPTNPIVE
+469 MSEDVNNPEVK
-480 GFNYGGTSATDRV
+480 GFTYGGTSATDRV

-506 NRLGTNNKKG
+506 NRLGTNNRKG

-601 ADVKSQKNAIYSV
+601 ADIKSQKNAIYSV

-628 YKLEGSNNLVYSG
+628 YKLEGSNNLIYSG
-641 LGYSPSFQNFIGNDA
+641 LGYSPSFQNFIGNNA
-656 AHGYVSD
+656 AHGFVSD

-697 NAAGYSETTVYDGND
+697 NAAGYTETTVYDGND

-733 GEKLNL
+733 GEKLNI
-739 DGTATQTAE
+739 DGTATQTTE
-748 GNKIQQANGTLING
+748 GNKIQQADGTLIDG

-801 AWVDQDKIHALYVN
+801 GWVDQDKIHALYVN
-815 DIDVTFGKYSKGGLM
+815 DIDVTFGKYSKAGLM

-838 VDVAVTDPTNP
+838 VDVAVTDSTNP
-849 HHTDVIKNGS
+849 HHTEEIKNGS
-859 GNPIPGKKD
+859 GVAIAGKKD
-868 AATIPVKTTPILDY
+868 AATIPIRTTPILDY

-898 AEDANN
+898 AEDSSN

-943 KDAKSEINFGV
+943 EDAKSEINFGV

-991 FGSVIAYAKNQLDG
+991 YGSVIAYAKNQLDG
-1005 TTVKSSG
+1005 ATVKSSG
-1012 EIAIDGNI
+1012 EVVIDGNI

-1029 DATTTSEKYK
+1029 DANTTKEKYK
-1039 NIGAYADGQGTKVI
+1039 NIGAFADGQGTKIKV
-1053 ISGNAKINGLG
+1053 SGNAKINGLG

-1074 ISGNASVLNSGE
+1074 ISGTNSVLNSGA

-1096 NVTFGGGDINVGNNA
+1096 HITFAGGDINVGSNA
-1111 TDKSTPFYA
+1111 SANSTPFYA

-1127 INFTGL
+1127 INFTGP
-1133 TKVNMTKGAFLVGQ
+1133 TKINMTKGTFLVGQ
-1147 PSDYQSAVATTNADG
+1147 PSEYQSAVATTNADG

-1175 VELTVSGDAKIVRN
+1175 VELTASGDAKIVRN
-1189 KDIPHT
+1189 KDVPHT
-1195 ITWAGP
+1195 ITWTGP

-1250 DNIKMTRELLT
+1250 DNIKMTKELLT

-1276 GMASSAGATSNA
+1276 GMASSAGATTNA
-1288 ISGYTNNG
+1288 VSGYTNNG
-1296 TVEITGGSSTKA
+1296 TIDISGGSSTKA

-1313 YGTITNNGTVNV
+1313 YGTITNNGTVKV

-1359 ATGATAQA
+1359 ATGASAQA
-1367 YGRDN
+1367 YGRDKL
-1372 SAAGSAVEIKN
+1372 ATGSAVEIKN

-1455 TKGTGIYAENSQVNL
+1455 TNGTGIYAENSQVNL

-1475 IETKDSG
+1475 IETKDGG

-1488 KSDLLTNTTF
+1488 NSILPTNTTF

-1555 TGSSTAKEFG
+1555 TGSSVAKEFG
-1565 IIGENTIIDNRA
+1565 IIGENTDIDNRA

-1587 ADPNIALYT
+1587 ANPNIALYT

-1661 YSTGSSQVITNNA
+1661 YSAGNSQVITNNA

-1711 YSKNAGTVNNVTN
+1711 YSKNNGTVNNATN

-1743 TNTGNI
+1743 TNTGNM

-1758 GIYSIDGGRA
+1758 GIYSINGGRA
-1768 VNTATISVGASDTAN
+1768 VNNATISVGASDSSN
-1783 SIYSIG
+1783 SVYSIG
-1789 MAAGFNGDGNPTKAY
+1789 MAAGYVGDATTPAY
-1804 TGNVVN
+1804 TGNIVN

-1837 SKGSTATINL
+1837 STGSTATINL
-1847 SADGTM
+1847 LADGAM

-1866 GTIQTVGAPNKSVGV
+1866 GTIQTVGTPKKAVGV

-1891 HGTININSAGGYAFV
+1891 EGTININSVGGYAFV
-1906 KIAGGEIKNYGTFNI
+1906 KIAGGIIRNYGTFNV
-1921 TGGATKEDTP
+1921 TGGATKEHIP
-1931 GMKATGK
+1931 GMSDTGK
-1938 KVGGVEIEAK
+1938 KVGGVSIEAK
-1948 AGVAVATIKDPAGN
+1948 PGVLTATIKDPAGN

-1968 VTAEQNKINAPV
+1968 VTVEQENKVNTPV

-1990 IPTNPVGGLASIGV
+1990 RATNPIGGLSSIGV

-2018 TKKKYIQVDK
+2018 TTSKYIQVDK
-2028 NLIAPYNTAI
+2028 NLIAPYNRAI
-2038 LSNPQV
+2038 LSNPQI

-2065 NGTINNIYLAKI
+2065 TGTINNIYLAKI
-2077 PYTTFAGNEPTPVDK
+2077 PYTTFAGNKATPVDK

-2097 FLDGLEQRYGVEEL
+2097 FLDGLEQRYGKEAL

-2137 DEMMGHQYANVQQRI
+2137 DEMMGHQYANVQQRVV
-2152 QATGDILNKEF
+2152 ATGDILDKEF

-2175 DSNKIKTF
+2175 DANKIKTF
-2183 GTNGEYKTST
+2183 GAKGEYKTNT

-2245 QGKIGIFKSVPFDH
+2245 QGKLGLFKSVPFDY

-2275 NKMNRRFL
+2275 NKMNRKFL

-2288 FNAKGR
+2288 FGAKGR
-2294 YHTYGLGLKNEISKE
+2294 YHTYGLGLKNEISKK

-2319 PYAALDLEYGRMSKI
+2319 PYVALGLEYGRVSKI
-2334 REKSGEIKLDVKSND
+2334 KEKSGEIKLDVKSND

-2371 VKVGV
+2371 IKVGV

-2389 GKNKAKVAGTDA
+2389 GKNKARVAGTNA
-2401 DYFNIRGEKED
+2401 DYFNIRGEKEN

-2427 QRIGVTANVGYDTK
+2427 QRVGVTANIGYDTK
-2441 GNNVRAGVGL
+2441 GHNVRAGVGF